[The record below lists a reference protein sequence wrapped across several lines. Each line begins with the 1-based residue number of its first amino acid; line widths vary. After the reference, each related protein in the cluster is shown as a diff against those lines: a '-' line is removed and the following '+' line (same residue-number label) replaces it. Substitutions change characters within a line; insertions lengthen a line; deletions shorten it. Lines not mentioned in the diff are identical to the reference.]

1 MATLEKLM
9 KAFESLKSFQQQQQQ
24 TVEGVAGRAGRGH
37 RPMGER
43 GPLLGVTL
51 AWGVE
56 GTEGTGAAGRVVVR
70 GELPAPAERGGPQTG
85 DGEGTPVLK
94 VQIGHDLPRVLPGD
108 RATHAQDFPGQ
119 HPPHQTH
126 RTLELSLPSV
136 GLAVHRQLE
145 GTCGVSLPLP
155 PGTRSVHPPPGDPEC
170 PPASRGPGV
179 PTQGR
184 RRLPCGQLWTP
195 APDST
200 GGSVCSWAAPA
211 PLPPP
216 GPGSWL
222 IPSSET
228 QTQRKKELLNTKKD
242 RVNHCQTI
250 CENIVAQSLRNS
262 PEFQKLLGIAVE
274 LFLLCSDDAESDVRM
289 VADECL
295 NKVIKALMDSNLPRL
310 QLELYKE
317 IKKNGAPRSLRA
329 ALWRFAELAHLVRP
343 QKCRPYLVNL
353 LPCLTRISK
362 RTEESVQESLAAAIP
377 KIMASFG
384 NFANDNE
391 IKVLLKAFIA
401 NLKSSS
407 PTIRRTA
414 ASSAVSVCQHS
425 RRTQHF
431 YSWLLS
437 VLLGLLVPVG
447 GEPPT
452 LLILGVLLALR
463 YLVPLLQQQV
473 KDTSLKGSFG
483 VTRKETEVS
492 PSTEQLVQ
500 VYELIL
506 HYTQHPDHNVVT
518 GALELLQQIFRTPPP
533 ELLQV
538 LTTVGGG
545 RRLGA
550 ARDEPGCRSRSGS
563 IVELIAGGGSSCSPV
578 LSRKQKGK
586 VLLGEEEALEDD
598 SESRSDVSSSAFA
611 ASVKGEVAGEL
622 AASSG
627 VSTPGSTSSAAD
639 SVGHDIITEQPR
651 SQHTLQS
658 DPVDLAS
665 CDLASAATDGDEED
679 ILSHSSSQIS
689 AVPSDPA
696 MDLNDGTQASSPI
709 SDSSQTTTE
718 GPDSAV
724 TPSDSSEIVLDSADS
739 QYSGMQMEHLQD
751 EEEDA
756 AGVLT
761 DEASVALPHAH
772 ALRNAGHSRQSSDSS
787 VERLLPKEEAAE
799 LGDPESKPCRIKG
812 DIGQF
817 TDDDAAPL
825 VHCVRLLAASFLL
838 TGEKNAL
845 VPDRDARVSVKAL
858 AVSCVGAAV
867 ALHPES
873 FFSKLYKSPLDP
885 VEYPEEQY
893 VSDILNYIDHGDPQI
908 RGATAILC
916 GTLVHSILTRS
927 RFHVSDW
934 LGAMRGLT
942 GNTFSLVDCVPLL
955 QKTLKD
961 ESSVTCKLA
970 CTAVRLC
977 VMSLCSSSYSELG
990 LQLIIDALP
999 LRSSSYWLV
1008 RTELL
1013 ETLAEIDFRLVS
1025 FLESRAE
1032 KLHRGAH
1039 HYTGLL
1045 KLQERVLN
1053 NVVISLLGDED
1064 SRVRHVAA
1072 ASLLRLVPKLFYKCD
1087 QGQADPVVAVARD
1100 QSSVYLKLL
1109 MHEMQ
1114 PPSHFSVSTM
1124 TRIYRGYSLL
1134 PSITDV
1140 TLENNLSRVIAAV
1153 SHQLVRSTTRALT
1166 FGCCEALCLL
1176 STAFPVCV
1184 WSLGWHCGVPP
1195 LGGADESR
1203 KSCTVGMV
1211 TVILTLL
1218 SSAWFPLDLSA
1229 HQDALTLAGNLL
1241 AASAPRSLRSS
1252 WSTEEE
1258 ASTAATRQEEAWP
1271 ALGDRSLVPMVE
1283 QLFSHLLKVINICAH
1298 VLDDVAPGPAVK
1310 AALPSLT
1317 NPPSLSPIRRKGKEK
1332 EAGEQVAVPLS
1343 PKKGPEAGPASR
1355 QPDTPGPAT
1364 TSKSSTL
1371 GGFYHLP
1378 SYLKL
1383 YEVLKATHTNY
1394 KVTLDLQ
1401 SSTEKF
1407 GSFLRSALDVLS
1419 QILELATLQDIGK
1432 CVEEILGY
1440 LKSCFSREPMMATVC
1455 VQQLLKTLFGTN
1467 LASQFDG
1474 LSSNPSKSQGR
1485 AQRLGSSS
1493 IRPGL
1498 YHYCFMA
1505 PYTHFTQAL
1514 ADASLRNM
1522 VQAEQDHDTSGWFD
1536 VLQKVSSQLKTNLT
1550 GVTKNRADKNAIH
1563 NHIRLFEPLVI
1574 KALKQYTTTTS
1585 VQLQRQVLD
1594 LLAQLV
1600 QLRVNYCLLD
1610 SDQVFIGFVLKQFEY
1625 IEVGQFRES
1634 EAIIP
1639 NVFFFLVLLSY
1650 ERYHSKQIIGIPKII
1665 QLCDG
1670 IMASGRKAVTHAIPA
1685 LQPIV
1690 HDLFVL
1696 RGANKADAGKELET
1710 QKEVVVSML
1719 LRLIQHH
1726 QVLEMFILVLQQCHK
1741 ENEDKWKRL
1750 SRQVADVILPMLAK
1764 QQMHIDSHEALGVLN
1779 TLFEILAPSSLRPV
1793 DMLLR
1798 SMFVTPSTM
1807 ASVSTVQLWISGI
1820 LAILRVLISQSTED
1834 IVLSRI
1840 QELSFSAH
1848 LLSCPVIN
1856 RLREGSSSPAP
1867 EGHSEGRHGKS
1878 LPEET
1883 FSRFLL
1889 QLVGILLDDIVT
1901 KQLRVDVSEQQ
1912 HTFYCQELGTLLMC
1926 LVHIFKS
1933 GMFRRMT
1940 AAATRLFTSEAS
1952 DGSFYTLEGL
1962 NAHVRAMV
1970 PTHPALVLLW
1980 CQLLLLVN
1988 YTDYRWWAEV
1998 QQTPKRHS
2006 LSSTKLLSPQA
2017 LGEADSDWAS
2027 RLGMCNREI
2036 VRRGAL
2042 ILFCDYVCQ
2051 NLHDSEHLTWLTVNH
2066 IQDLISLSH
2075 EPPVQDFI
2083 SAVHRNSAASGL
2095 FIQAIQSRCD
2105 NLSTPTML
2113 RKTLQCLE
2121 GIHLSQSGAVLTLYV
2136 DRLLH
2141 TPFRVL
2147 ARRVDTLACR
2157 RVEMLLA
2164 ANTQSSVSQLPL
2176 EELNRIQE
2184 YLQSSGLA
2192 QRHQRL
2198 YSLLDRFRLSTVP
2211 ESQSPAPPV
2220 TSHPLDGDGHM
2231 ALEAVNPDKD
2241 WYIRLVRSQ
2250 CWTRSDSALLEG
2262 AELVHRIPAGELEAF
2277 MMNPE
2282 FNISL
2287 LAPCLSLGVRE
2298 LSGGQGSPLFET
2310 ARLVTLHRMSSV
2322 VQQLPATHQPYQ
2334 PSFPPES
2341 SAYWSKLSDLFGD
2354 ATVYQ
2359 SLTTLARALAQYLV
2373 VLSRVPSHLH
2383 LPPEKEEDVVKFV
2396 VMTLEALSWH
2406 LIHRQMPLSLD
2417 LQAALDC
2424 CCVALQLPGLWLV
2437 LSSLEFVT
2445 HACSLIHCVR
2455 FALEAIAVQPGDQ
2468 LLSPERRMNPAA
2480 ALREDR
2486 ADADSAPPQYVTTA
2500 CELVAEMVEALQSV
2514 LAPGH
2519 RRNSNVPAFLTSVLK
2534 NIVVSLAR
2542 LPLVNSYTRVPPL
2555 VWKLGWSPKPGGDFG
2570 TALPEIPVEFLQE
2583 KEVFK
2588 EFIYRINTLGWTS
2601 RTQFEETWATLLGVL
2616 VTQPLSMEQEE
2627 SQPEEDTERTQIHV
2641 LAVQAITSL
2650 VLSAMA
2656 VPVAGN
2662 PAVSCLEQQPRN
2674 KPLKALDTRFGRKL
2688 SVIRGIVEQEVQAM
2702 VSKRDNI
2709 ATHHSYQAWDPV
2721 PSLAPATTGA
2731 LISHDKLLLQINPER
2746 ELGNMS
2752 YKLGQVS
2759 IHSVWLGNSITPLRE
2774 EEWDEEEEEE
2784 ADVPLPSSPPTSP
2797 VNSRKHRAGVDIHS
2811 CSQFLLEL
2819 YSRWLL
2825 PSGSARKTPVILI
2838 SEVVR
2843 SLLVVSDLFT
2853 ERNQFEMMYSTLM
2866 ELRRVHPSED
2876 EILVQYLVPATC
2888 KAAAVLGMDKAVA
2901 EPVSRLLESA
2911 LRSSHLP
2918 SRLGALH
2925 GVLYV
2930 LECDLLDDTAKQLIP
2945 VVSDYLLS
2953 NLKGI
2958 AHCVNVHSQQHVL
2971 LMCAT
2976 AFYLIENYPLDV
2988 GPEFSASIIQ
2998 MCGVMLSGSEE
3009 ATPSAVFH
3017 CVLRGLERLL
3027 LSEQLSRLDAESLVK
3042 LSVDRVNVHSPHR
3055 AMAAL
3060 GLMLTCMYT
3069 GKEKVSPGRT
3079 ADPNSSAPD
3088 SESVIVAMERVSVL
3102 FDRIRK
3108 GFPCEARVVARI
3120 LPQFLDDFFPP
3131 QDVMNKVIGEFL
3143 SNQQPYP
3150 QFMATVVYKV
3160 FQTLHST
3167 GQSSMVRDWVML
3179 SLSNF
3184 TQRTPVAM
3192 AMWSLSCFF
3201 VSASTSPWVSAVL
3214 PHVIS
3219 RMGKLEP
3226 VDVNLFCLVAT
3237 DFYRHQIEEELDRR
3251 AFQSVFE
3258 VVAAPGSPYHR
3269 LLACLRGAHQGTTG

>member
-24 TVEGVAGRAGRGH
+24 
-37 RPMGER
+37 
-43 GPLLGVTL
+43 
-51 AWGVE
+51 
-56 GTEGTGAAGRVVVR
+56 
-70 GELPAPAERGGPQTG
+70 
-85 DGEGTPVLK
+85 
-94 VQIGHDLPRVLPGD
+94 
-108 RATHAQDFPGQ
+108 
-119 HPPHQTH
+119 
-126 RTLELSLPSV
+126 
-136 GLAVHRQLE
+136 
-145 GTCGVSLPLP
+145 
-155 PGTRSVHPPPGDPEC
+155 PPPPQ
-170 PPASRGPGV
+170 PPQPPQAQP
-179 PTQGR
+179 P
-184 RRLPCGQLWTP
+184 PP
-195 APDST
+195 P
-200 GGSVCSWAAPA
+200 P
-211 PLPPP
+211 PPP
-216 GPGSWL
+216 GPSVAEEPL
-222 IPSSET
+222 HRP
-228 QTQRKKELLNTKKD
+228 KKELLNTKKD
-242 RVNHCQTI
+242 RVSHCLTI

-362 RTEESVQESLAAAIP
+362 RPEESVQETLAAAVP

-391 IKVLLKAFIA
+391 IKALLKAFIA
-401 NLKSSS
+401 NLKSGS

-414 ASSAVSVCQHS
+414 AGAAVSVCQHS
-425 RRTQHF
+425 RRAQHF
-431 YSWLLS
+431 YSWLLN
-437 VLLGLLVPVG
+437 VLLGLLLPM
-447 GEPPT
+447 EDEHPT
-452 LLILGVLLALR
+452 LLTLGVLLTLR

-492 PSTEQLVQ
+492 PTTEQLIQ
-500 VYELIL
+500 VYELTL
-506 HYTQHPDHNVVT
+506 HHTQHPDHNVVT
-518 GALELLQQIFRTPPP
+518 GALELLQQIFKTPPP
-533 ELLQV
+533 ELLQA
-538 LTTVGGG
+538 LTTVGGLS
-545 RRLGA
+545 RLTA
-550 ARDEPGCRSRSGS
+550 THDEPGCRSRSGS
-563 IVELIAGGGSSCSPV
+563 IAELLAGGGSSCSPV
-578 LSRKQKGK
+578 LPRKQKGK
-586 VLLGEEEALEDD
+586 VLLGDEEALDDD
-598 SESRSDVSSSAFA
+598 SESRSDISSATFA
-611 ASVKGEVAGEL
+611 ASVKGELTAT
-622 AASSG
+622 SG
-627 VSTPGSTSSAAD
+627 VSTPGSVGSAAD
-639 SVGHDIITEQPR
+639 STGHDIITEQPR
-651 SQHTLQS
+651 PQHTLQP
-658 DPVDLAS
+658 DAAGLAS
-665 CDLASAATDGDEED
+665 CDLLSGATEGDEED

-696 MDLNDGTQASSPI
+696 VDLNDVTQASSPI

-724 TPSDSSEIVLDSADS
+724 TPSDSSEIVLDGADS
-739 QYSGMQMEHLQD
+739 LSSGMQVGQLQD
-751 EEEDA
+751 GEEDD
-756 AGVLT
+756 AG
-761 DEASVALPHAH
+761 ALPDDDTDAFQGPGA
-772 ALRNAGHSRQSSDSS
+772 ALQQVHLLKRMGHGRQASDSS
-787 VERLLPKEEAAE
+787 TDTFPREEPTE
-799 LGDPESKPCRIKG
+799 PGDQESKPCRVKG
-812 DIGQF
+812 DIGQA

-825 VHCVRLLAASFLL
+825 VHCVRLLSASFLL
-838 TGEKNAL
+838 TGERHAL
-845 VPDRDARVSVKAL
+845 VPDRDVRVSVKAL
-858 AVSCVGAAV
+858 AVGCVGAAV

-873 FFSKLYKSPLDP
+873 FFSKLYKVPLDP
-885 VEYPEEQY
+885 TDGSEEQY
-893 VSDILNYIDHGDPQI
+893 VSDILNYIDHGDPQV

-916 GTLVHSILTRS
+916 GTLIYSILSRA
-927 RFHVSDW
+927 RFHVDDW
-934 LGAMRGLT
+934 LDALRSLT
-942 GNTFSLVDCVPLL
+942 GNTFSLVDCIPLL

-970 CTAVRLC
+970 CAAVRLC
-977 VMSLCSSSYSELG
+977 VMSLCSSSYSEAG
-990 LQLIIDALP
+990 LQLLIDVLA
-999 LRSSSYWLV
+999 LRSSAYWLV

-1013 ETLAEIDFRLVS
+1013 DTLAEIDFRLVS
-1025 FLESRAE
+1025 FLEDKAGH
-1032 KLHRGAH
+1032 LHRGAH

-1045 KLQERVLN
+1045 QLQERVLR
-1053 NVVISLLGDED
+1053 NVVICLLGDED
-1064 SRVRHVAA
+1064 PRVRHVAA
-1072 ASLLRLVPKLFYKCD
+1072 SSLVRLVPKLFFRCG
-1087 QGQADPVVAVARD
+1087 QGQADPVVAVAQD

-1109 MHEMQ
+1109 MHETQ
-1114 PPSHFSVSTM
+1114 PPSHLSVSTI
-1124 TRIYRGYSLL
+1124 TRIYRGYNLL

-1153 SHQLVRSTTRALT
+1153 SHELTTSTTRALT

-1176 STAFPVCV
+1176 STTFPVCV

-1195 LGGADESR
+1195 LSAADESR
-1203 KSCTVGMV
+1203 KSCTVGMA
-1211 TVILTLL
+1211 TTILALL
-1218 SSAWFPLDLSA
+1218 SSAWFPLDLPA

-1241 AASAPRSLRSS
+1241 AASAPKSLRSS
-1252 WSTEEE
+1252 WAPEDE
-1258 ASTAATRQEEAWP
+1258 ADPTTTKQEEAWP
-1271 ALGDRSLVPMVE
+1271 ALGDRTLVPMVE

-1298 VLDDVAPGPAVK
+1298 VLDDVAPGPAAK

-1332 EAGEQVAVPLS
+1332 ETGEQASVPLS
-1343 PKKGPEAGPASR
+1343 PKKGAEAAPASR
-1355 QPDTPGPAT
+1355 QSDASGPVT
-1364 TSKSSTL
+1364 TSKSSSL
-1371 GGFYHLP
+1371 GSFYHLP

-1383 YEVLKATHTNY
+1383 HDVLKATHANY

-1401 SSTEKF
+1401 NSTEKF
-1407 GSFLRSALDVLS
+1407 GGFLRSALDVLS

-1440 LKSCFSREPMMATVC
+1440 LRSCFSREPMMATVC

-1474 LSSNPSKSQGR
+1474 LSSKPSRSQGR
-1485 AQRLGSSS
+1485 AQRLGSCSM
-1493 IRPGL
+1493 RPGL

-1522 VQAEQDHDTSGWFD
+1522 VQAGPEHDTSGWFD
-1536 VLQKVSSQLKTNLT
+1536 VLQKVSSQLKTSLS
-1550 GVTKNRADKNAIH
+1550 GVTKNRADKNTIH

-1585 VQLQRQVLD
+1585 VQLQKQVLD

-1625 IEVGQFRES
+1625 IEVGQFRDS

-1639 NVFFFLVLLSY
+1639 NIFFFLVLLSY

-1696 RGANKADAGKELET
+1696 RGTNKADAGKELDT

-1741 ENEDKWKRL
+1741 ENEDRWKRL
-1750 SRQVADVILPMLAK
+1750 SRQVADIILPMLAK
-1764 QQMHIDSHEALGVLN
+1764 QQMHIDSHDALGVLN
-1779 TLFEILAPSSLRPV
+1779 TLFETLAPSSLRPV

-1798 SMFVTPSTM
+1798 SMLVTPGTL
-1807 ASVSTVQLWISGI
+1807 ASVSTVQLWVSGV

-1834 IVLSRI
+1834 IVLSRV
-1840 QELSFSAH
+1840 QELSFSPH
-1848 LLSCPVIN
+1848 LLSCPVIL
-1856 RLREGSSSPAP
+1856 RLREGGGHPTL
-1867 EGHSEGRHGKS
+1867 EEHSEGRHAKH

-1889 QLVGILLDDIVT
+1889 QLVGILLEDIVT
-1901 KQLRVDVSEQQ
+1901 KQLKVDMTEQQ

-1926 LVHIFKS
+1926 LIHIFKS
-1933 GMFRRMT
+1933 GTFRRIT
-1940 AAATRLFTSEAS
+1940 AAATRLFTSDS
-1952 DGSFYTLEGL
+1952 LDGSFYALEGL
-1962 NAHVRAMV
+1962 NARVRAMV
-1970 PTHPALVLLW
+1970 PTHPSLVLLW

-2006 LSSTKLLSPQA
+2006 LSSTKLLSPQT
-2017 LGEADSDWAS
+2017 LGGAQDSDLGS
-2027 RLGMCNREI
+2027 KLGMCNREI

-2051 NLHDSEHLTWLTVNH
+2051 NLHDSEHLTWLIVNH

-2095 FIQAIQSRCD
+2095 FIQAIQSRCED
-2105 NLSTPTML
+2105 LSTPSTL
-2113 RKTLQCLE
+2113 RRTLQCLE

-2136 DRLLH
+2136 DRLLS
-2141 TPFRVL
+2141 TPLRVL

-2164 ANTQSSVSQLPL
+2164 ANAQSSVSQLPL

-2198 YSLLDRFRLSTVP
+2198 YSLLDRFRVSTVP
-2211 ESQSPAPPV
+2211 ESPSPAPPV
-2220 TSHPLDGDGHM
+2220 TSHPLDGDGQVS
-2231 ALEAVNPDKD
+2231 LETLSPDKD
-2241 WYIRLVRSQ
+2241 WYIRLVESQ

-2262 AELVHRIPAGELEAF
+2262 AELVHRIPAGELAAF
-2277 MMNPE
+2277 MMHPE
-2282 FNISL
+2282 FNLSL
-2287 LAPCLSLGVRE
+2287 LAPCLSLGMSE
-2298 LSGGQGSPLFET
+2298 LALGQTSPLFET
-2310 ARLVTLHRMSSV
+2310 ARFVTLDRIAGL
-2322 VQQLPATHQPYQ
+2322 VQQLPATHQVFQ
-2334 PSFPPES
+2334 PFLPAEP
-2341 SAYWSKLSDLFGD
+2341 SAYWSKLDGLFGD
-2354 ATVYQ
+2354 AALYR

-2373 VLSRVPSHLH
+2373 LISRVPGHLH
-2383 LPPEKEEDVVKFV
+2383 LPPEKERDTVKFV

-2406 LIHRQMPLSLD
+2406 LIHERMPLSLD
-2417 LQAALDC
+2417 LQAGLDC
-2424 CCVALQLPGLWLV
+2424 CCRALQLPGLWLL
-2437 LSSLEFVT
+2437 LSSAEFVT

-2455 FALEAIAVQPGDQ
+2455 FLLEAILVQPGDQ
-2468 LLSPERRMNPAA
+2468 LLSPERRVTAPKPAS
-2480 ALREDR
+2480 EDR
-2486 ADADSAPPQYVTTA
+2486 VDAHPPRPQYVTVA
-2500 CELVAEMVEALQSV
+2500 CEMVADMVEALQSV
-2514 LAPGH
+2514 LALGH
-2519 RRNSNVPAFLTSVLK
+2519 TRSSSTPAFLTPVLR

-2555 VWKLGWSPKPGGDFG
+2555 VWKLGWSPTPGGEFG
-2570 TALPEIPVEFLQE
+2570 TVLPEIPVEFLQE
-2583 KEVFK
+2583 KEVLK

-2601 RTQFEETWATLLGVL
+2601 RTQFEETWAALLGVL
-2616 VTQPLSMEQEE
+2616 VTQPLSTEQEE
-2627 SQPEEDTERTQIHV
+2627 RPPEEDTERTQINV

-2650 VLSAMA
+2650 VLSAMS

-2674 KPLKALDTRFGRKL
+2674 KPLKALDTRLGRKL

-2702 VSKRDNI
+2702 VSKRENI
-2709 ATHHSYQAWDPV
+2709 ATHHPYQAWDPV
-2721 PSLAPATTGA
+2721 PSLSPATTGA
-2731 LISHDKLLLQINPER
+2731 LLGHDRLLLQINPER

-2774 EEWDEEEEEE
+2774 EEWDGDEDEETDE
-2784 ADVPLPSSPPTSP
+2784 PTPSSPPTSP
-2797 VNSRKHRAGVDIHS
+2797 INSRKHRAGVDIHS

-2819 YSRWLL
+2819 YSRWVL
-2825 PSGSARKTPVILI
+2825 PSNSARRTPVILI

-2853 ERNQFEMMYSTLM
+2853 ERSQFEMMFTTLM
-2866 ELRRVHPSED
+2866 GLHRVHPSED
-2876 EILVQYLVPATC
+2876 EILLQYLVPAAC

-2918 SRLGALH
+2918 GRIGALH

-2945 VVSDYLLS
+2945 TVCEHLLS
-2953 NLKGI
+2953 NLKGL
-2958 AHCVNVHSQQHVL
+2958 AHCVSVHSQQHVL
-2971 LMCAT
+2971 VMCAT
-2976 AFYLIENYPLDV
+2976 AFYLMENYPLDV

-3042 LSVDRVNVHSPHR
+3042 LSVDRANMHSPHR
-3055 AMAAL
+3055 ALAAL

-3069 GKEKVSPGRT
+3069 GKEKASPGRS
-3079 ADPNSSAPD
+3079 ADPSPAAPD

-3120 LPQFLDDFFPP
+3120 LPQFLDDFFHP

-3192 AMWSLSCFF
+3192 AVWSLSCFF

-3214 PHVIS
+3214 PHVVS
-3219 RMGKLEP
+3219 RMGRLEF
-3226 VDVNLFCLVAT
+3226 VDVGLFCLVAT

-3258 VVAAPGSPYHR
+3258 VVATPGSPYHR
-3269 LLACLRGAHQGTTG
+3269 LLTCLHSVHQGTTG

>member
-1 MATLEKLM
+1 M
-9 KAFESLKSFQQQQQQ
+9 
-24 TVEGVAGRAGRGH
+24 
-37 RPMGER
+37 
-43 GPLLGVTL
+43 
-51 AWGVE
+51 
-56 GTEGTGAAGRVVVR
+56 
-70 GELPAPAERGGPQTG
+70 
-85 DGEGTPVLK
+85 
-94 VQIGHDLPRVLPGD
+94 
-108 RATHAQDFPGQ
+108 
-119 HPPHQTH
+119 
-126 RTLELSLPSV
+126 
-136 GLAVHRQLE
+136 
-145 GTCGVSLPLP
+145 
-155 PGTRSVHPPPGDPEC
+155 
-170 PPASRGPGV
+170 
-179 PTQGR
+179 
-184 RRLPCGQLWTP
+184 
-195 APDST
+195 
-200 GGSVCSWAAPA
+200 
-211 PLPPP
+211 
-216 GPGSWL
+216 
-222 IPSSET
+222 
-228 QTQRKKELLNTKKD
+228 
-242 RVNHCQTI
+242 
-250 CENIVAQSLRNS
+250 
-262 PEFQKLLGIAVE
+262 E

-353 LPCLTRISK
+353 LPCLTRTSK
-362 RTEESVQESLAAAIP
+362 RPEESVQETLAAAVP

-407 PTIRRTA
+407 PTVRRTA
-414 ASSAVSVCQHS
+414 AGSAVSICQHS
-425 RRTQHF
+425 RRTQYF
-431 YSWLLS
+431 YNWLLN
-437 VLLGLLVPVG
+437 VLLGLLVPM
-447 GEPPT
+447 EEEHPT
-452 LLILGVLLALR
+452 LLILGVLLTLR
-463 YLVPLLQQQV
+463 CLVPLLQQQV

-483 VTRKETEVS
+483 VTRKEMEVS
-492 PSTEQLVQ
+492 PSAEQLVQ
-500 VYELIL
+500 VYELTL
-506 HYTQHPDHNVVT
+506 HHTQHQDHNVVT
-518 GALELLQQIFRTPPP
+518 GALELLQQLFRTPPP
-533 ELLQV
+533 ELLQA
-538 LTTVGGG
+538 LTTPGGLGQLTLVREEAGG
-545 RRLGA
+545 RG
-550 ARDEPGCRSRSGS
+550 RSGS
-563 IVELIAGGGSSCSPV
+563 IVELLAGGGSSCSPV

-611 ASVKGEVAGEL
+611 ASVKSEIGGEL
-622 AASSG
+622 AASSSG
-627 VSTPGSTSSAAD
+627 VSTPG

-651 SQHTLQS
+651 SQHTLQADS
-658 DPVDLAS
+658 VDLS
-665 CDLASAATDGDEED
+665 GCDLTSAATDGDEED
-679 ILSHSSSQIS
+679 ILSHSSSQFS

-724 TPSDSSEIVLDSADS
+724 TPSDSSEIVLDGADS
-739 QYSGMQMEHLQD
+739 QYLGVQIGQPQEED
-751 EEEDA
+751 EEEA
-756 AGVLT
+756 AGVLSGEVS
-761 DEASVALPHAH
+761 DVFRNSSLALQQAH
-772 ALRNAGHSRQSSDSS
+772 LLERMGHSRQPSDSS
-787 VERLLPKEEAAE
+787 VDKFVSKDEVAEA
-799 LGDPESKPCRIKG
+799 GDPESKPCRIKG
-812 DIGQF
+812 DIGQPN
-817 TDDDAAPL
+817 DDDSAPL
-825 VHCVRLLAASFLL
+825 VHCVRLLSASFLL
-838 TGEKNAL
+838 TGEKKAL
-845 VPDRDARVSVKAL
+845 VPDRDVRVSVKAL
-858 AVSCVGAAV
+858 ALSCIGAAV

-873 FFSKLYKSPLDP
+873 FFSKLYKVPLSTM
-885 VEYPEEQY
+885 ESTEEQY
-893 VSDILNYIDHGDPQI
+893 VSDILNYIDHGDPQV

-916 GTLVHSILTRS
+916 GTLVYSILSRS
-927 RFHVSDW
+927 RLRVGDW
-934 LGAMRGLT
+934 LGTIRALT
-942 GNTFSLVDCVPLL
+942 GNTFSLVDCIPLL

-970 CTAVRLC
+970 CTAVRHC
-977 VMSLCSSSYSELG
+977 VLSLCSSSYSDLG
-990 LQLIIDALP
+990 LQLLIDMLP
-999 LRSSSYWLV
+999 LKNSSYWLV

-1025 FLESRAE
+1025 FLEAKAE
-1032 KLHRGAH
+1032 SLHRGAH
-1039 HYTGLL
+1039 HYTGFL

-1053 NVVISLLGDED
+1053 NVVIYLLGDED
-1064 SRVRHVAA
+1064 PRVRHVAA
-1072 ASLLRLVPKLFYKCD
+1072 TTLTRLVPKLFYKCD
-1087 QGQADPVVAVARD
+1087 QGQSDPVVAVARD

-1109 MHEMQ
+1109 MHETQ
-1114 PPSHFSVSTM
+1114 PPSHFSVSTI

-1134 PSITDV
+1134 PSVTDV
-1140 TLENNLSRVIAAV
+1140 TMENNLSRVVAAV
-1153 SHQLVRSTTRALT
+1153 SHELITSTTRALT
-1166 FGCCEALCLL
+1166 FGCCEALCVL
-1176 STAFPVCV
+1176 SAAFPVCT

-1195 LGGADESR
+1195 LSASDESR
-1203 KSCTVGMV
+1203 KSCTVGMASM
-1211 TVILTLL
+1211 ILTLL

-1229 HQDALTLAGNLL
+1229 HQDALILAGNLL
-1241 AASAPRSLRSS
+1241 AASAPKSLRSS
-1252 WSTEEE
+1252 WASEEE
-1258 ASTAATRQEEAWP
+1258 GNSAATRQEEIWP
-1271 ALGDRSLVPMVE
+1271 ALGDRTLVPMVE

-1298 VLDDVAPGPAVK
+1298 VLDDVTPGPAIK

-1332 EAGEQVAVPLS
+1332 EPGEQTSTPMS
-1343 PKKGPEAGPASR
+1343 PKKGGEASTASR
-1355 QPDTPGPAT
+1355 QSDTSGPVTA
-1364 TSKSSTL
+1364 SKSSSL
-1371 GGFYHLP
+1371 GSFYHLP
-1378 SYLKL
+1378 SYLRL
-1383 YEVLKATHTNY
+1383 HDVLKATHANY

-1401 SSTEKF
+1401 NSTEKF
-1407 GSFLRSALDVLS
+1407 GGFLRSALDVLS

-1432 CVEEILGY
+1432 CVEEVLGY

-1474 LSSNPSKSQGR
+1474 LSSNPSKSQCR

-1493 IRPGL
+1493 VRPGL

-1522 VQAEQDHDTSGWFD
+1522 VQAEQEHDASGWFD
-1536 VLQKVSSQLKTNLT
+1536 VLQKVSAQLKTNLT
-1550 GVTKNRADKNAIH
+1550 SVTKNRADKNAIH

-1585 VQLQRQVLD
+1585 VQLQKQVLD

-1639 NVFFFLVLLSY
+1639 NIFFFLVLLSY

-1696 RGANKADAGKELET
+1696 RGTNKADAGKELET

-1719 LRLIQHH
+1719 LRLIQYH

-1750 SRQVADVILPMLAK
+1750 SRQVADIILPMLAK

-1798 SMFVTPSTM
+1798 SMFITPSTM

-1840 QELSFSAH
+1840 QELSFSPY
-1848 LLSCPVIN
+1848 LISCPVIN
-1856 RLREGSSSPAP
+1856 RLRDGDSNPTLGER
-1867 EGHSEGRHGKS
+1867 SEGKQVKN
-1878 LPEET
+1878 LPEDT

-1889 QLVGILLDDIVT
+1889 QLVGILLEDIVT
-1901 KQLRVDVSEQQ
+1901 KQLKVDMSEQQ

-1926 LVHIFKS
+1926 LIHIFKS
-1933 GMFRRMT
+1933 GMFRRIT
-1940 AAATRLFTSEAS
+1940 AAATRLFTSDGCE
-1952 DGSFYTLEGL
+1952 GSFYTLDSL
-1962 NAHVRAMV
+1962 NARVRAMV

-1980 CQLLLLVN
+1980 CQILLLIN
-1988 YTDYRWWAEV
+1988 HTDHRWWAEV

-2006 LSSTKLLSPQA
+2006 LSCTKSLNPQISA
-2017 LGEADSDWAS
+2017 EEDSGSAAQ
-2027 RLGMCNREI
+2027 LGMCNREI

-2051 NLHDSEHLTWLTVNH
+2051 NLHDSEHLTWLIVNH

-2083 SAVHRNSAASGL
+2083 SAIHRNSAASGL
-2095 FIQAIQSRCD
+2095 FIQAIQSRCE
-2105 NLSTPTML
+2105 NLSTPTTL
-2113 RKTLQCLE
+2113 KKTLQCLE

-2136 DRLLH
+2136 DRLLG
-2141 TPFRVL
+2141 TPFRAL
-2147 ARRVDTLACR
+2147 ARMVDTLACR

-2164 ANTQSSVSQLPL
+2164 ANLQSSMAQLPE

-2184 YLQSSGLA
+2184 HLQNTGLA
-2192 QRHQRL
+2192 QRYQRL
-2198 YSLLDRFRLSTVP
+2198 YSLLDRFRLSTVQD
-2211 ESQSPAPPV
+2211 SLSPLPPV
-2220 TSHPLDGDGHM
+2220 TSHPLDGDGHTS
-2231 ALEAVNPDKD
+2231 LETVNPDKD
-2241 WYIRLVRSQ
+2241 WYLQLVRSQ

-2262 AELVHRIPAGELEAF
+2262 AELVNRIPAEDMNDF
-2277 MMNPE
+2277 MMSSE
-2282 FNISL
+2282 FNLSL
-2287 LAPCLSLGVRE
+2287 LAPCLSLGMSE
-2298 LSGGQGSPLFET
+2298 IANGQKSPLFEA
-2310 ARLVTLHRMSSV
+2310 ARRVTLDRVTNV
-2322 VQQLPATHQPYQ
+2322 VQQLPAVHQVFQ
-2334 PSFPPES
+2334 PFLPTEPT
-2341 SAYWSKLSDLFGD
+2341 AYWSKLNDLFGD
-2354 ATVYQ
+2354 TTSYQ

-2373 VLSRVPSHLH
+2373 VLSKVPAPLH
-2383 LPPEKEEDVVKFV
+2383 LPPEKEGHTVKFV

-2406 LIHRQMPLSLD
+2406 LIHEQIPLSLD
-2417 LQAALDC
+2417 LQAGLDC
-2424 CCVALQLPGLWLV
+2424 CCLALQVPGLWGV
-2437 LSSLEFVT
+2437 LSSPEYVT
-2445 HACSLIHCVR
+2445 HTCSLIHCVR
-2455 FALEAIAVQPGDQ
+2455 FILEAIAVQPGDQ
-2468 LLSPERRMNPAA
+2468 LLGPESRSHTP
-2480 ALREDR
+2480 R
-2486 ADADSAPPQYVTTA
+2486 AVRKEEVDSDIQNLSHITSA
-2500 CELVAEMVEALQSV
+2500 CEMVADMVESLQSV
-2514 LAPGH
+2514 LALGH
-2519 RRNSNVPAFLTSVLK
+2519 KRNSTLPSFLTAVLK

-2570 TALPEIPVEFLQE
+2570 TVFPEIPVEFLQE
-2583 KEVFK
+2583 KEVLK

-2616 VTQPLSMEQEE
+2616 VTQPLVMEQEE
-2627 SQPEEDTERTQIHV
+2627 SPPEEDTERTQIHV

-2688 SVIRGIVEQEVQAM
+2688 SMIRGIVEQEIQEM
-2702 VSKRDNI
+2702 VSQRENT
-2709 ATHHSYQAWDPV
+2709 ATHHSHQAWDPV
-2721 PSLAPATTGA
+2721 PSLLPATTGA
-2731 LISHDKLLLQINPER
+2731 LISHDKLLLQINSER
-2746 ELGNMS
+2746 EPGNMS

-2759 IHSVWLGNSITPLRE
+2759 IHSVWLGNNITPLRE

-2784 ADVPLPSSPPTSP
+2784 ADAPAPTSPPVSP

-2819 YSRWLL
+2819 YSRWIL
-2825 PSGSARKTPVILI
+2825 PSSAARRTPVILI

-2853 ERNQFEMMYSTLM
+2853 ERTQFEMMYLTLT

-2876 EILVQYLVPATC
+2876 EILIQYLVPATC
-2888 KAAAVLGMDKAVA
+2888 KAAAVLGMDKTVA
-2901 EPVSRLLESA
+2901 EPVSRLLEST
-2911 LRSSHLP
+2911 LRSTHLP
-2918 SRLGALH
+2918 SQIGALH
-2925 GVLYV
+2925 GILYV
-2930 LECDLLDDTAKQLIP
+2930 LECDLLDDTVKQLIP
-2945 VVSDYLLS
+2945 VISDYLLS

-2958 AHCVNVHSQQHVL
+2958 AHCVNIHSQQHVL
-2971 LMCAT
+2971 VMCAT
-2976 AFYLIENYPLDV
+2976 AFYLMENYPLDV
-2988 GPEFSASIIQ
+2988 GPEFSASVIQ

-3009 ATPSAVFH
+3009 STPSIIYH
-3017 CVLRGLERLL
+3017 CALRGLERLL
-3027 LSEQLSRLDAESLVK
+3027 LSEQLSRLDTESLVK
-3042 LSVDRVNVHSPHR
+3042 LSVDRVNVQSPHR

-3069 GKEKVSPGRT
+3069 GKEKASPGR
-3079 ADPNSSAPD
+3079 ASDPSPATPD

-3160 FQTLHST
+3160 FQTLHSA

-3192 AMWSLSCFF
+3192 AMWSLSCFL
-3201 VSASTSPWVSAVL
+3201 VSASTSPWVSAIL

-3219 RMGKLEP
+3219 RMGKLEQ

-3237 DFYRHQIEEELDRR
+3237 DFYRHQIEEEFDRR

-3269 LLACLRGAHQGTTG
+3269 LLACLQNVHKVTAC

>member
-24 TVEGVAGRAGRGH
+24 
-37 RPMGER
+37 
-43 GPLLGVTL
+43 
-51 AWGVE
+51 
-56 GTEGTGAAGRVVVR
+56 
-70 GELPAPAERGGPQTG
+70 Q
-85 DGEGTPVLK
+85 
-94 VQIGHDLPRVLPGD
+94 Q
-108 RATHAQDFPGQ
+108 Q
-119 HPPHQTH
+119 
-126 RTLELSLPSV
+126 
-136 GLAVHRQLE
+136 
-145 GTCGVSLPLP
+145 
-155 PGTRSVHPPPGDPEC
+155 PPP
-170 PPASRGPGV
+170 PPPLQQPPQAQP
-179 PTQGR
+179 P
-184 RRLPCGQLWTP
+184 PP
-195 APDST
+195 P
-200 GGSVCSWAAPA
+200 P

-216 GPGSWL
+216 PPGPTVAEESL
-222 IPSSET
+222 P
-228 QTQRKKELLNTKKD
+228 RPKKELSATKKD
-242 RVNHCQTI
+242 RVNHCLTI

-262 PEFQKLLGIAVE
+262 PEFQKLLGIAME

-362 RTEESVQESLAAAIP
+362 RPEESVQETLAAAIP

-391 IKVLLKAFIA
+391 IKVLLKAFVA

-407 PTIRRTA
+407 PTVRRTA
-414 ASSAVSVCQHS
+414 AGSAVSICQHS
-425 RRTQHF
+425 RRTQYF
-431 YSWLLS
+431 YSWLLN
-437 VLLGLLVPVG
+437 VLLGLLVPVEEG
-447 GEPPT
+447 HPT
-452 LLILGVLLALR
+452 LLILGVLLTLR

-483 VTRKETEVS
+483 VTRKEMEIC
-492 PSTEQLVQ
+492 PSAEQLVQ
-500 VYELIL
+500 VYELTL
-506 HYTQHPDHNVVT
+506 HHTQHQDHNVVT
-518 GALELLQQIFRTPPP
+518 GALELLQQLFRTPPP
-533 ELLQV
+533 ELLQA
-538 LTTVGGG
+538 LTTPGGLGQLAAAQEEARG
-545 RRLGA
+545 R
-550 ARDEPGCRSRSGS
+550 DRSGS
-563 IVELIAGGGSSCSPV
+563 IVELLAGGGSSCSPI

-586 VLLGEEEALEDD
+586 ILLGEEEALEDD

-611 ASVKGEVAGEL
+611 ASVKGEVGGEL

-627 VSTPGSTSSAAD
+627 VSTPGSA
-639 SVGHDIITEQPR
+639 GQDIITEQPR
-651 SQHTLQS
+651 SQHTLQADS
-658 DPVDLAS
+658 VDLS
-665 CDLASAATDGDEED
+665 GCDLTSAATDGDEED

-696 MDLNDGTQASSPI
+696 LDLNDGTQASSPI

-724 TPSDSSEIVLDSADS
+724 TPSDSAEIVLDGADG
-739 QYSGMQMEHLQD
+739 QYPGMQLGPPQ
-751 EEEDA
+751 EEDEGA
-756 AGVLT
+756 ACILPGGESSAFRNSSL
-761 DEASVALPHAH
+761 ALQKAQ
-772 ALRNAGHSRQSSDSS
+772 LLENMGHSRQLSDSS
-787 VERLLPKEEAAE
+787 VDKFVSRDEVSEPS
-799 LGDPESKPCRIKG
+799 DPENKPCRIKG
-812 DIGQF
+812 DIGHS
-817 TDDDAAPL
+817 TDDDSAPL
-825 VHCVRLLAASFLL
+825 VHCVRLLSASFLL
-838 TGEKNAL
+838 TGEKNVL
-845 VPDRDARVSVKAL
+845 VPDRDVRVSVKAL
-858 AVSCVGAAV
+858 ALSCVGAAV

-873 FFSKLYKSPLDP
+873 FFSKLYKVPLDP
-885 VEYPEEQY
+885 AEYPEEQY
-893 VSDILNYIDHGDPQI
+893 VSDILNYIHHGDPQV

-916 GTLVHSILTRS
+916 GTLTCSILSRS
-927 RFHVSDW
+927 RFHVGDW
-934 LGAMRGLT
+934 LGTVRVLT
-942 GNTFSLVDCVPLL
+942 GNRFSLADCIPLL
-955 QKTLKD
+955 RKTLKD

-970 CTAVRLC
+970 CTAVRHC
-977 VMSLCSSSYSELG
+977 VMSLCSSSYSDLG
-990 LQLIIDALP
+990 LQLLIDVLS
-999 LRSSSYWLV
+999 LRNSSYWLV

-1025 FLESRAE
+1025 FLEAKAE
-1032 KLHRGAH
+1032 SLHRGAH
-1039 HYTGLL
+1039 HHTGLL

-1053 NVVISLLGDED
+1053 NVVIYLLGDED
-1064 SRVRHVAA
+1064 PRVRHVAA
-1072 ASLLRLVPKLFYKCD
+1072 ATLVRLVPKLFYKCD

-1100 QSSVYLKLL
+1100 QSNVYLKLL
-1109 MHEMQ
+1109 MHETQ
-1114 PPSHFSVSTM
+1114 PPSHFSASTI
-1124 TRIYRGYSLL
+1124 TRMYRGYSLL

-1140 TLENNLSRVIAAV
+1140 TMENNLSRVIAAV
-1153 SHQLVRSTTRALT
+1153 SQELITSTTRALT

-1176 STAFPVCV
+1176 SAAFPVCI
-1184 WSLGWHCGVPP
+1184 WSLGWHCGAPP
-1195 LGGADESR
+1195 LSASDDSR
-1203 KSCTVGMV
+1203 KSCTVGMA
-1211 TVILTLL
+1211 TMILTLL

-1229 HQDALTLAGNLL
+1229 HQDALVVAGNLL
-1241 AASAPRSLRSS
+1241 AASAPKSLRSS
-1252 WSTEEE
+1252 WTAEEE
-1258 ASTAATRQEEAWP
+1258 ASPTGTRQEEVWP
-1271 ALGDRSLVPMVE
+1271 ALGDRTLVPMVE
-1283 QLFSHLLKVINICAH
+1283 QLFCHLLKVINICAH
-1298 VLDDVAPGPAVK
+1298 VLDDVTPGPAIK

-1332 EAGEQVAVPLS
+1332 EPGEQASVPLS
-1343 PKKGPEAGPASR
+1343 PKKGNEASAVSR
-1355 QPDTPGPAT
+1355 QSDSSGPVTA
-1364 TSKSSTL
+1364 SKSSSM
-1371 GGFYHLP
+1371 GSFYHLP
-1378 SYLKL
+1378 SYLRL
-1383 YEVLKATHTNY
+1383 HDVLKATHANY

-1401 SSTEKF
+1401 NSTEKF
-1407 GSFLRSALDVLS
+1407 GGFLRSALDVLS

-1474 LSSNPSKSQGR
+1474 SSSNPSKSQGR

-1493 IRPGL
+1493 VRPGL

-1522 VQAEQDHDTSGWFD
+1522 VQVEQEHDASGWFD
-1536 VLQKVSSQLKTNLT
+1536 VLQKVSTQLKTNLT
-1550 GVTKNRADKNAIH
+1550 SVPKNRADKSAIH

-1585 VQLQRQVLD
+1585 VQLQKQVLD

-1639 NVFFFLVLLSY
+1639 NIFFFLVLLSY

-1696 RGANKADAGKELET
+1696 RGTNKADAGKELET

-1719 LRLIQHH
+1719 LRLVQYH

-1764 QQMHIDSHEALGVLN
+1764 QQVRVDSHEALGVLDA
-1779 TLFEILAPSSLRPV
+1779 LFEVLAPSSLRPV

-1840 QELSFSAH
+1840 QELSFSPY
-1848 LLSCPVIN
+1848 LISCPVIN
-1856 RLREGSSSPAP
+1856 RLRQGDSSSTIG
-1867 EGHSEGRHGKS
+1867 EHSERKQGKS
-1878 LPEET
+1878 LPEEI

-1889 QLVGILLDDIVT
+1889 QLAGVLLEDIVT
-1901 KQLRVDVSEQQ
+1901 KQLKVEMSEQQ

-1933 GMFRRMT
+1933 GTFRRIT
-1940 AAATRLFTSEAS
+1940 AAATKLLSS
-1952 DGSFYTLEGL
+1952 DSGEGSFYTLASL
-1962 NAHVRAMV
+1962 NARVRSMV

-1980 CQLLLLVN
+1980 CQILLLVN
-1988 YTDYRWWAEV
+1988 HTDHCWWAEV

-2006 LSSTKLLSPQA
+2006 LSCTKSLSP
-2017 LGEADSDWAS
+2017 LMSDEEDSDSAAQ
-2027 RLGMCNREI
+2027 LGTCNREI

-2051 NLHDSEHLTWLTVNH
+2051 NLHDSEHLTWLIVNH

-2083 SAVHRNSAASGL
+2083 SAIHRNSAASGL
-2095 FIQAIQSRCD
+2095 FIQAIQSRCE
-2105 NLSTPTML
+2105 NLSTPTAL
-2113 RKTLQCLE
+2113 KKTLRCLE
-2121 GIHLSQSGAVLTLYV
+2121 GIHLSQSGAVLTLCV
-2136 DRLLH
+2136 DRLLG
-2141 TPFRVL
+2141 TPFRAL
-2147 ARRVDTLACR
+2147 ARTADTLACR

-2164 ANTQSSVSQLPL
+2164 ANLQSSMAQLPV

-2184 YLQSSGLA
+2184 HLQNTGLA

-2198 YSLLDRFRLSTVP
+2198 YSLLDRFRLSTVQD
-2211 ESQSPAPPV
+2211 SLSPLPPV

-2231 ALEAVNPDKD
+2231 PLETVIPDKD
-2241 WYIRLVRSQ
+2241 WYLRLVRSQ
-2250 CWTRSDSALLEG
+2250 CWTKSDSALLEG
-2262 AELVHRIPAGELEAF
+2262 AELVNRIPAEDMSVF
-2277 MMNPE
+2277 MASAE
-2282 FNISL
+2282 FNLSL
-2287 LAPCLSLGVRE
+2287 LAPCLSLGMSE
-2298 LSGGQGSPLFET
+2298 IACGQKSPLFEA
-2310 ARLVTLHRMSSV
+2310 ARAVTLDRVTSV
-2322 VQQLPATHQPYQ
+2322 VQQLPAVHQVFQ
-2334 PSFPPES
+2334 PFLPTEPT
-2341 SAYWSKLSDLFGD
+2341 AYWSKLSDLFGD
-2354 ATVYQ
+2354 ATSYQ
-2359 SLTTLARALAQYLV
+2359 SMTTLARALAQYLV
-2373 VLSRVPSHLH
+2373 VVSKVPAHLH
-2383 LPPEKEEDVVKFV
+2383 LPPEKERDTVRFV

-2406 LIHRQMPLSLD
+2406 LMHEHIPLSLD
-2417 LQAALDC
+2417 LQAGLDC
-2424 CCVALQLPGLWLV
+2424 CCLALQVPGLCSAI
-2437 LSSLEFVT
+2437 SSAEFVT
-2445 HACSLIHCVR
+2445 HVCSLIHCVR
-2455 FALEAIAVQPGDQ
+2455 FLLEAIVVQPGDQ
-2468 LLSPERRMNPAA
+2468 LLSPERRLNTAATVREEEVDSHTQNP
-2480 ALREDR
+2480 R
-2486 ADADSAPPQYVTTA
+2486 YVAVA
-2500 CELVAEMVEALQSV
+2500 CEMVAEMVESLQSV
-2514 LAPGH
+2514 LALGH
-2519 RRNSNVPAFLTSVLK
+2519 KRNSSMPAFLTAVLK
-2534 NIVVSLAR
+2534 NIVISLAR

-2570 TALPEIPVEFLQE
+2570 TVFPEIPVEFLQE
-2583 KEVFK
+2583 KEIFK

-2616 VTQPLSMEQEE
+2616 VTQPLVMEQEE
-2627 SQPEEDTERTQIHV
+2627 SPPEEDLERTQIHV

-2650 VLSAMA
+2650 VLSAMT

-2662 PAVSCLEQQPRN
+2662 PAVSCLEQQPRS

-2688 SVIRGIVEQEVQAM
+2688 SMIRGIVEQEIQAM
-2702 VSKRDNI
+2702 VSRRENI
-2709 ATHHSYQAWDPV
+2709 ATHHPYQNWDPV
-2721 PSLAPATTGA
+2721 PSLSPATTGT
-2731 LISHDKLLLQINPER
+2731 LISHDKLLLQVNPER

-2759 IHSVWLGNSITPLRE
+2759 IHSLWLGNNITPLRE

-2784 ADVPLPSSPPTSP
+2784 EADVPAPASPPVSP

-2819 YSRWLL
+2819 YSRWIL
-2825 PSGSARKTPVILI
+2825 PPSSARRTPVILV
-2838 SEVVR
+2838 SEAVR

-2853 ERNQFEMMYSTLM
+2853 ERTQFEMMYLTLT
-2866 ELRRVHPSED
+2866 ELRRAHPSED
-2876 EILVQYLVPATC
+2876 EILLQYLVPATC

-2901 EPVSRLLESA
+2901 EPVSRLLEST

-2918 SRLGALH
+2918 SQIGALH

-2953 NLKGI
+2953 NLKAA
-2958 AHCVNVHSQQHVL
+2958 AHCVSVHSQQHVL
-2971 LMCAT
+2971 VMCAT

-2998 MCGVMLSGSEE
+2998 MCGVMLTGSEDS
-3009 ATPSAVFH
+3009 TPSTIYH
-3017 CVLRGLERLL
+3017 CALRGLERLL
-3027 LSEQLSRLDAESLVK
+3027 LSEQLSRLDTESLVK

-3069 GKEKVSPGRT
+3069 GKEKASPGR
-3079 ADPNSSAPD
+3079 ASDPNPAAPD

-3143 SNQQPYP
+3143 SSQQPYP
-3150 QFMATVVYKV
+3150 QLMATVVYKV
-3160 FQTLHST
+3160 FQTLHSA

-3201 VSASTSPWVSAVL
+3201 VSASTSLWVSAIL
-3214 PHVIS
+3214 PHLLS
-3219 RMGKLEP
+3219 RMGKLEQ

-3258 VVAAPGSPYHR
+3258 VVATPGSPYHR
-3269 LLACLRGAHQGTTG
+3269 LLTCLRSVHKVTAC

>member
-1 MATLEKLM
+1 M
-9 KAFESLKSFQQQQQQ
+9 
-24 TVEGVAGRAGRGH
+24 
-37 RPMGER
+37 
-43 GPLLGVTL
+43 
-51 AWGVE
+51 
-56 GTEGTGAAGRVVVR
+56 
-70 GELPAPAERGGPQTG
+70 
-85 DGEGTPVLK
+85 PV
-94 VQIGHDLPRVLPGD
+94 IIS
-108 RATHAQDFPGQ
+108 
-119 HPPHQTH
+119 
-126 RTLELSLPSV
+126 LSL
-136 GLAVHRQLE
+136 L
-145 GTCGVSLPLP
+145 
-155 PGTRSVHPPPGDPEC
+155 
-170 PPASRGPGV
+170 
-179 PTQGR
+179 
-184 RRLPCGQLWTP
+184 
-195 APDST
+195 
-200 GGSVCSWAAPA
+200 
-211 PLPPP
+211 
-216 GPGSWL
+216 
-222 IPSSET
+222 
-228 QTQRKKELLNTKKD
+228 
-242 RVNHCQTI
+242 
-250 CENIVAQSLRNS
+250 LRNS
-262 PEFQKLLGIAVE
+262 PEFQKLLGIAME

-353 LPCLTRISK
+353 LPCLTRTSK
-362 RTEESVQESLAAAIP
+362 RPEESVQETLAAAVP

-407 PTIRRTA
+407 PTVRRTA
-414 ASSAVSVCQHS
+414 AGSAVSICQHS
-425 RRTQHF
+425 RRTQYF
-431 YSWLLS
+431 YNWLLN
-437 VLLGLLVPVG
+437 VLLGLLVPM
-447 GEPPT
+447 EEEHST
-452 LLILGVLLALR
+452 LLILGVLLTLR
-463 YLVPLLQQQV
+463 CLVPLLQQQV

-483 VTRKETEVS
+483 VTRKEMEVS
-492 PSTEQLVQ
+492 PSVEQLVQ
-500 VYELIL
+500 VYELTL
-506 HYTQHPDHNVVT
+506 HHMQHQDHNVVT
-518 GALELLQQIFRTPPP
+518 GALELLQQLFRTPPP
-533 ELLQV
+533 ELLQA
-538 LTTVGGG
+538 LTTPGGLGQLTVVQEEARG
-545 RRLGA
+545 RG
-550 ARDEPGCRSRSGS
+550 RSGS
-563 IVELIAGGGSSCSPV
+563 IVELLAGGGSSCSPV

-611 ASVKGEVAGEL
+611 ASVKSEIGGEL

-627 VSTPGSTSSAAD
+627 VSTPGSVS
-639 SVGHDIITEQPR
+639 HDIITEQPR
-651 SQHTLQS
+651 SQHTLQAES
-658 DPVDLAS
+658 VDLS
-665 CDLASAATDGDEED
+665 GCDLTSAATDGDEED
-679 ILSHSSSQIS
+679 ILSHSSSQFS

-724 TPSDSSEIVLDSADS
+724 TPSDSSEIVLDGADN
-739 QYSGMQMEHLQD
+739 QYLGMQIGQPQEED
-751 EEEDA
+751 EEEA
-756 AGVLT
+756 AGVLSSEVS
-761 DEASVALPHAH
+761 DVFRNSSLALQQAH
-772 ALRNAGHSRQSSDSS
+772 LLERMGHNRQPSDSS
-787 VERLLPKEEAAE
+787 MDKFVSRDEVAEAS
-799 LGDPESKPCRIKG
+799 DPESKACRIKG
-812 DIGQF
+812 DIGQPN
-817 TDDDAAPL
+817 DDDSAPL
-825 VHCVRLLAASFLL
+825 VHCVRLLSASFLL
-838 TGEKNAL
+838 TGEKKAL
-845 VPDRDARVSVKAL
+845 VPDRDVRVSVKAL
-858 AVSCVGAAV
+858 ALSCIGAAV

-873 FFSKLYKSPLDP
+873 FFSKLYKVPLDTM
-885 VEYPEEQY
+885 ESAEEQY
-893 VSDILNYIDHGDPQI
+893 VSDILNYIDHGDPQV

-916 GTLVHSILTRS
+916 GTLIYSILSRS
-927 RFHVSDW
+927 RLRVGDW
-934 LGAMRGLT
+934 LGNIRTLT
-942 GNTFSLVDCVPLL
+942 GCLILMPSALGWVFQHCVL
-955 QKTLKD
+955 
-961 ESSVTCKLA
+961 
-970 CTAVRLC
+970 
-977 VMSLCSSSYSELG
+977 SLCSSSYSDLG
-990 LQLIIDALP
+990 LQLLIDMLP
-999 LRSSSYWLV
+999 LKNSSYWLV

-1013 ETLAEIDFRLVS
+1013 ETLAEIDFRLVR
-1025 FLESRAE
+1025 FLEAKAE
-1032 KLHRGAH
+1032 SLHRGAH
-1039 HYTGLL
+1039 HYTGFL

-1053 NVVISLLGDED
+1053 NVVIYLLGDED
-1064 SRVRHVAA
+1064 PRVRHVAA
-1072 ASLLRLVPKLFYKCD
+1072 ASLTRCLPLSFHGRLVPKLFYKCD

-1109 MHEMQ
+1109 MHETQ
-1114 PPSHFSVSTM
+1114 PPSHFSVSTI

-1140 TLENNLSRVIAAV
+1140 TMENNLSRVVAAV
-1153 SHQLVRSTTRALT
+1153 SHGLITSTTRALT

-1176 STAFPVCV
+1176 SAAFPVCT

-1195 LGGADESR
+1195 LSASDESR
-1203 KSCTVGMV
+1203 KSCTVGMASM
-1211 TVILTLL
+1211 ILTLL

-1229 HQDALTLAGNLL
+1229 HQDALILAGNLL
-1241 AASAPRSLRSS
+1241 AASAPKSLRSS
-1252 WSTEEE
+1252 WASEEE
-1258 ASTAATRQEEAWP
+1258 ANSASTRQEEVWP
-1271 ALGDRSLVPMVE
+1271 ALGDRTLVPMVE

-1298 VLDDVAPGPAVK
+1298 VLDDVTPGPAIK

-1332 EAGEQVAVPLS
+1332 EPGEQASAPMS
-1343 PKKGPEAGPASR
+1343 PKKGGEASAASR
-1355 QPDTPGPAT
+1355 QSDTSGPVTA
-1364 TSKSSTL
+1364 SKSSSL
-1371 GGFYHLP
+1371 GSFYHLP

-1383 YEVLKATHTNY
+1383 HDVLKATHANY

-1401 SSTEKF
+1401 NSTEKF
-1407 GSFLRSALDVLS
+1407 GGFLRSALDVLS

-1432 CVEEILGY
+1432 CVEEVLGY

-1474 LSSNPSKSQGR
+1474 LASNPSKSQCR

-1493 IRPGL
+1493 VRPGL

-1522 VQAEQDHDTSGWFD
+1522 VQADQEHDASGWFD
-1536 VLQKVSSQLKTNLT
+1536 VLQKVSAQLKTNLT
-1550 GVTKNRADKNAIH
+1550 SVTKNRADKNAIH

-1585 VQLQRQVLD
+1585 VQLQKQVLD

-1639 NVFFFLVLLSY
+1639 NIFFFLVLLSY

-1696 RGANKADAGKELET
+1696 RGTNKADAGKELET

-1719 LRLIQHH
+1719 LRLIQYH

-1750 SRQVADVILPMLAK
+1750 SRQVADIILPMLAK

-1798 SMFVTPSTM
+1798 SMFITPSTM

-1840 QELSFSAH
+1840 QELSFSPY
-1848 LLSCPVIN
+1848 LISCPVIS
-1856 RLREGSSSPAP
+1856 RLREGDGNSTLG
-1867 EGHSEGRHGKS
+1867 ERSEGRQTKN

-1889 QLVGILLDDIVT
+1889 QLVGILLEDIVT
-1901 KQLRVDVSEQQ
+1901 KQLKVEMSEQQ

-1926 LVHIFKS
+1926 LIHIFKS
-1933 GMFRRMT
+1933 GMFRRIT
-1940 AAATRLFTSEAS
+1940 AAATRLFTSDGCE
-1952 DGSFYTLEGL
+1952 GSFYTLEHL
-1962 NAHVRAMV
+1962 NARVRSMV

-1980 CQLLLLVN
+1980 CQILLLIN
-1988 YTDYRWWAEV
+1988 HTDHRWWAEV

-2006 LSSTKLLSPQA
+2006 LSCTKSLNPQMS
-2017 LGEADSDWAS
+2017 GEEEDSGSAAQ
-2027 RLGMCNREI
+2027 LGMCNREI

-2051 NLHDSEHLTWLTVNH
+2051 NLHDSEHLTWLIVNH

-2083 SAVHRNSAASGL
+2083 SAIHRNSAASGL
-2095 FIQAIQSRCD
+2095 FIQAIQSRCE
-2105 NLSTPTML
+2105 NLSTPTTL
-2113 RKTLQCLE
+2113 KKTLQCLE

-2136 DRLLH
+2136 DRLLG
-2141 TPFRVL
+2141 TPFRAL
-2147 ARRVDTLACR
+2147 ARMVDTLACR

-2164 ANTQSSVSQLPL
+2164 ANLQSSMAQLPV

-2184 YLQSSGLA
+2184 HLQNSGLA

-2198 YSLLDRFRLSTVP
+2198 YSLLDRFRLSTVQD
-2211 ESQSPAPPV
+2211 SLSPLPPV
-2220 TSHPLDGDGHM
+2220 TSHPLDGDGHTS
-2231 ALEAVNPDKD
+2231 LETVIPDKD
-2241 WYIRLVRSQ
+2241 WYLQLVRSQ
-2250 CWTRSDSALLEG
+2250 CWTKSDSALLEG
-2262 AELVHRIPAGELEAF
+2262 AELVNRIPAEDMNDF
-2277 MMNPE
+2277 MMNSE
-2282 FNISL
+2282 FNLSL
-2287 LAPCLSLGVRE
+2287 LAPCLSLGMSE
-2298 LSGGQGSPLFET
+2298 IATGQKSHLFEA
-2310 ARLVTLHRMSSV
+2310 ARGVTLDRVASV
-2322 VQQLPATHQPYQ
+2322 VQQLPAVHQVFQ
-2334 PSFPPES
+2334 PFLPIEPT
-2341 SAYWSKLSDLFGD
+2341 AYWSKLNDLLGD
-2354 ATVYQ
+2354 AASYQ

-2373 VLSRVPSHLH
+2373 VVSKVPAHLH
-2383 LPPEKEEDVVKFV
+2383 LPPDKEGDIVKFV

-2406 LIHRQMPLSLD
+2406 LIHEQIPLSLD
-2417 LQAALDC
+2417 LQAGLDC
-2424 CCVALQLPGLWLV
+2424 CCLALQVPGLWGL
-2437 LSSLEFVT
+2437 LSSPEYVT

-2455 FALEAIAVQPGDQ
+2455 FILEAIAVQPGDQ
-2468 LLSPERRMNPAA
+2468 LLSPESRSNTPRAVRKEEGDSNIQNP
-2480 ALREDR
+2480 
-2486 ADADSAPPQYVTTA
+2486 SYITSA
-2500 CELVAEMVEALQSV
+2500 CEMVAEMVESLQSV
-2514 LAPGH
+2514 LALGH
-2519 RRNSNVPAFLTSVLK
+2519 KRNSTLPSFLTAVLK
-2534 NIVVSLAR
+2534 NIVISLAR

-2570 TALPEIPVEFLQE
+2570 TVFPEIPVEFLQE
-2583 KEVFK
+2583 KEILK

-2616 VTQPLSMEQEE
+2616 VTQPLVMEQEE
-2627 SQPEEDTERTQIHV
+2627 SPPEEDTERTQINV

-2650 VLSAMA
+2650 VLSAMT

-2674 KPLKALDTRFGRKL
+2674 KPLKALDTRDIDPKVIFVISDKL
-2688 SVIRGIVEQEVQAM
+2688 KS
-2702 VSKRDNI
+2702 
-2709 ATHHSYQAWDPV
+2709 
-2721 PSLAPATTGA
+2721 A
-2731 LISHDKLLLQINPER
+2731 LISHDKLLLQINSER

-2759 IHSVWLGNSITPLRE
+2759 IHSVWLGNNITPLRE

-2784 ADVPLPSSPPTSP
+2784 ADVPAPTSPPVSP

-2819 YSRWLL
+2819 YSRWIL
-2825 PSGSARKTPVILI
+2825 PSSTARKTPVILI

-2853 ERNQFEMMYSTLM
+2853 ERTQFEMMYLTLT

-2876 EILVQYLVPATC
+2876 EILIQYLVPATC
-2888 KAAAVLGMDKAVA
+2888 KAAAVLGMDKTVA
-2901 EPVSRLLESA
+2901 EPVSRLLEST

-2918 SRLGALH
+2918 SQIGALH
-2925 GVLYV
+2925 GILYV

-2945 VVSDYLLS
+2945 VVSEYLLS

-2958 AHCVNVHSQQHVL
+2958 AHCVNIHSQQHVL
-2971 LMCAT
+2971 VMCAT
-2976 AFYLIENYPLDV
+2976 AFYLMENYPLDV
-2988 GPEFSASIIQ
+2988 GPEFSASVIQ

-3009 ATPSAVFH
+3009 STPSIIYH
-3017 CVLRGLERLL
+3017 CALRGLERLL
-3027 LSEQLSRLDAESLVK
+3027 LSEQLSRLDTESLVK
-3042 LSVDRVNVHSPHR
+3042 LSVDRVNVQSPHR

-3069 GKEKVSPGRT
+3069 GKEKASPGRT
-3079 ADPNSSAPD
+3079 SDPSPATPD

-3160 FQTLHST
+3160 FQTLHSA

-3192 AMWSLSCFF
+3192 AMWSLSCFL
-3201 VSASTSPWVSAVL
+3201 VSASTSPWVSAIL
-3214 PHVIS
+3214 PHIIS
-3219 RMGKLEP
+3219 RMGKLEQ

-3237 DFYRHQIEEELDRR
+3237 DFYRHQIEEEFDHR

-3269 LLACLRGAHQGTTG
+3269 LLACLRNVHKVTTC

>member
-1 MATLEKLM
+1 MAPLEV
-9 KAFESLKSFQQQQQQ
+9 F
-24 TVEGVAGRAGRGH
+24 V
-37 RPMGER
+37 P
-43 GPLLGVTL
+43 PY
-51 AWGVE
+51 
-56 GTEGTGAAGRVVVR
+56 
-70 GELPAPAERGGPQTG
+70 GG
-85 DGEGTPVLK
+85 
-94 VQIGHDLPRVLPGD
+94 
-108 RATHAQDFPGQ
+108 
-119 HPPHQTH
+119 
-126 RTLELSLPSV
+126 LPSWLTWF
-136 GLAVHRQLE
+136 GLRNAAKRA
-145 GTCGVSLPLP
+145 
-155 PGTRSVHPPPGDPEC
+155 D
-170 PPASRGPGV
+170 A
-179 PTQGR
+179 
-184 RRLPCGQLWTP
+184 LWTL
-195 APDST
+195 
-200 GGSVCSWAAPA
+200 GS
-211 PLPPP
+211 
-216 GPGSWL
+216 
-222 IPSSET
+222 IPE
-228 QTQRKKELLNTKKD
+228 ELVEWPKP
-242 RVNHCQTI
+242 
-250 CENIVAQSLRNS
+250 SL
-262 PEFQKLLGIAVE
+262 
-274 LFLLCSDDAESDVRM
+274 
-289 VADECL
+289 
-295 NKVIKALMDSNLPRL
+295 
-310 QLELYKE
+310 
-317 IKKNGAPRSLRA
+317 
-329 ALWRFAELAHLVRP
+329 
-343 QKCRPYLVNL
+343 PYLVNL
-353 LPCLTRISK
+353 LPCLTRTSK
-362 RTEESVQESLAAAIP
+362 RPEESVQETLAAAVP

-391 IKVLLKAFIA
+391 IKVLLKAFIV

-414 ASSAVSVCQHS
+414 AGSAVSICQHS
-425 RRTQHF
+425 RRTQYF
-431 YSWLLS
+431 YSWLLN
-437 VLLGLLVPVG
+437 VLLGLLVPI
-447 GEPPT
+447 EDEHST
-452 LLILGVLLALR
+452 LLILGVLLTLR

-483 VTRKETEVS
+483 VTRKEMEVS
-492 PSTEQLVQ
+492 PSAEQLVQ
-500 VYELIL
+500 VYELTL
-506 HYTQHPDHNVVT
+506 HHTQHQDHNVVT
-518 GALELLQQIFRTPPP
+518 GALELLQQLFRTPPP
-533 ELLQV
+533 ELLQG
-538 LTTVGGG
+538 LTTPGG
-545 RRLGA
+545 LGQLTVA
-550 ARDEPGCRSRSGS
+550 KDESSGRSRSGS
-563 IVELIAGGGSSCSPV
+563 IVELITGGGSSCSPV
-578 LSRKQKGK
+578 LSRKQKGR
-586 VLLGEEEALEDD
+586 VLLSEEAALEDD
-598 SESRSDVSSSAFA
+598 SESRSDASSSAFA
-611 ASVKGEVAGEL
+611 GSSASVKDEIGEEL

-627 VSTPGSTSSAAD
+627 VSTPGSA
-639 SVGHDIITEQPR
+639 GHDIITEQPR
-651 SQHTLQS
+651 SQHTLQADS
-658 DPVDLAS
+658 VDLAN
-665 CDLASAATDGDEED
+665 CDLTSAATDGDEED
-679 ILSHSSSQIS
+679 ILSHSSSQVS

-724 TPSDSSEIVLDSADS
+724 TPSDSSEIVLDGADS
-739 QYSGMQMEHLQD
+739 QYLGVQIGPPQD
-751 EEEDA
+751 EDEETA
-756 AGVLT
+756 SILP
-761 DEASVALPHAH
+761 DEASDAFRNSSIALQQAH
-772 ALRNAGHSRQSSDSS
+772 LLKNMGHSRQPSDSS
-787 VERLLPKEEAAE
+787 IDKFVSRDEAAE
-799 LGDPESKPCRIKG
+799 LGDQENKPCRIKG
-812 DIGQF
+812 DIGQPA
-817 TDDDAAPL
+817 DDDSVPL
-825 VHCVRLLAASFLL
+825 VYCVRLLSASFLL
-838 TGEKNAL
+838 TGEKNVL
-845 VPDRDARVSVKAL
+845 VPDRDVRVSVKAL
-858 AVSCVGAAV
+858 ALSCIGAAV

-873 FFSKLYKSPLDP
+873 FFSKLYKVPLDTM
-885 VEYPEEQY
+885 EYPEEQY
-893 VSDILNYIDHGDPQI
+893 VSDILNYIDHGDPQV

-916 GTLVHSILTRS
+916 GTLICAILSRS
-927 RFHVSDW
+927 RFHVGDW
-934 LGAMRGLT
+934 MVTIRTLT
-942 GNTFSLVDCVPLL
+942 GNTFSLADCIPLL

-970 CTAVRLC
+970 CTAVRHC
-977 VMSLCSSSYSELG
+977 VMNLCSSSYSELG
-990 LQLIIDALP
+990 LQLIIDMLT
-999 LRSSSYWLV
+999 LRNSSYWLV

-1025 FLESRAE
+1025 FLETKAE
-1032 KLHRGAH
+1032 NLHRGTH

-1053 NVVISLLGDED
+1053 NVVIYLLGDED
-1064 SRVRHVAA
+1064 PRVRHVAA
-1072 ASLLRLVPKLFYKCD
+1072 ASLMRLVPKLFYKGD

-1100 QSSVYLKLL
+1100 QSSVHLKLL
-1109 MHEMQ
+1109 MHETQ
-1114 PPSHFSVSTM
+1114 PPSHFSVSTI
-1124 TRIYRGYSLL
+1124 TRIYRGYNLL

-1140 TLENNLSRVIAAV
+1140 TMENNLSRVIAAV
-1153 SHQLVRSTTRALT
+1153 SQELITSTTRALT

-1176 STAFPVCV
+1176 STAFPVCI

-1195 LGGADESR
+1195 LSASDDSR
-1203 KSCTVGMV
+1203 KSCTVGMA
-1211 TVILTLL
+1211 TMILTLL

-1229 HQDALTLAGNLL
+1229 HQDALILAGNLI
-1241 AASAPRSLRSS
+1241 AASAPKSLRSS
-1252 WSTEEE
+1252 WTSEEE
-1258 ASTAATRQEEAWP
+1258 ANSAANKQEEVWP
-1271 ALGDRSLVPMVE
+1271 ALGDRTLVPMVE

-1298 VLDDVAPGPAVK
+1298 VLDDVAPGPAIK

-1332 EAGEQVAVPLS
+1332 EPGEQASVPLS
-1343 PKKGPEAGPASR
+1343 PKKGSETSAASR
-1355 QPDTPGPAT
+1355 QPDPSGPVT
-1364 TSKSSTL
+1364 TSKSSSL
-1371 GGFYHLP
+1371 GSFYHLP

-1383 YEVLKATHTNY
+1383 HDVLKATHANY

-1401 SSTEKF
+1401 NSTEKF
-1407 GSFLRSALDVLS
+1407 GGFLRSALDVLS

-1493 IRPGL
+1493 ARPGL

-1522 VQAEQDHDTSGWFD
+1522 VQAEQEHDTSGWFD
-1536 VLQKVSSQLKTNLT
+1536 VLQKVSTQLKTNLT
-1550 GVTKNRADKNAIH
+1550 SVAKNRADKNAIH

-1585 VQLQRQVLD
+1585 VQLQKQVLD

-1639 NVFFFLVLLSY
+1639 NIFFFLVLLSY

-1696 RGANKADAGKELET
+1696 RGTNKADAGKELET

-1719 LRLIQHH
+1719 LRLIQYH

-1750 SRQVADVILPMLAK
+1750 SRQIADIILPMLAK

-1840 QELSFSAH
+1840 QELSFSPY
-1848 LLSCPVIN
+1848 LVSCPVIN
-1856 RLREGSSSPAP
+1856 RLRHGGSNSTS
-1867 EGHSEGRHGKS
+1867 EEHSEGRQMKN

-1889 QLVGILLDDIVT
+1889 QLVGILLEDIVT
-1901 KQLRVDVSEQQ
+1901 KQPKVEMNEQQ

-1926 LVHIFKS
+1926 LIHIFKS
-1933 GMFRRMT
+1933 GMFRRIT
-1940 AAATRLFTSEAS
+1940 AAATRLFTSDGC
-1952 DGSFYTLEGL
+1952 DGSFYTLESL
-1962 NAHVRAMV
+1962 NLRVRSMV

-1980 CQLLLLVN
+1980 CQILLLVN
-1988 YTDYRWWAEV
+1988 HTDHRWWAEV

-2006 LSSTKLLSPQA
+2006 LSSTKLLSPQMS
-2017 LGEADSDWAS
+2017 GEEEDSDLAAK
-2027 RLGMCNREI
+2027 LGMCNREI

-2051 NLHDSEHLTWLTVNH
+2051 NLHDSEHLTWLIVNH

-2095 FIQAIQSRCD
+2095 FIQAIQSRCE
-2105 NLSTPTML
+2105 NLSSPTTL
-2113 RKTLQCLE
+2113 KKTLQCLE

-2136 DRLLH
+2136 DRLLC

-2147 ARRVDTLACR
+2147 ARMVDILACR

-2164 ANTQSSVSQLPL
+2164 ANLQSSTAQLPE
-2176 EELNRIQE
+2176 EELSRIQE
-2184 YLQSSGLA
+2184 HLQRSGLA
-2192 QRHQRL
+2192 RRHQRL
-2198 YSLLDRFRLSTVP
+2198 YSLLDRFRLSTVQD
-2211 ESQSPAPPV
+2211 SLSPSPPV
-2220 TSHPLDGDGHM
+2220 SSHPLDGDGHVS
-2231 ALEAVNPDKD
+2231 LETVSPDKD
-2241 WYIRLVRSQ
+2241 WYMRLVKSQ

-2262 AELVHRIPAGELEAF
+2262 AELVNRIPAEEMSAF
-2277 MMNPE
+2277 MMNSE
-2282 FNISL
+2282 FNLSL
-2287 LAPCLSLGVRE
+2287 IAPCLSLGMSE
-2298 LSGGQGSPLFET
+2298 ISGGQKSPLLE
-2310 ARLVTLHRMSSV
+2310 AACEVTLGRVASL
-2322 VQQLPATHQPYQ
+2322 VQQLPAVHHVFQPCL
-2334 PSFPPES
+2334 PSEPM
-2341 SAYWSKLSDLFGD
+2341 AYWSKLSDLFGD
-2354 ATVYQ
+2354 ATWYQ
-2359 SLTTLARALAQYLV
+2359 TLTTLARALAQYLMV
-2373 VLSRVPSHLH
+2373 VSKLPSHLH
-2383 LPPEKEEDVVKFV
+2383 LPSEKERDTVKFV

-2406 LIHRQMPLSLD
+2406 LIHEQIPLSLD
-2417 LQAALDC
+2417 LQAGLDC
-2424 CCVALQLPGLWLV
+2424 CCLALQLPSLWSV
-2437 LSSLEFVT
+2437 VSSTEFVT
-2445 HACSLIHCVR
+2445 HACSLIHCVH
-2455 FALEAIAVQPGDQ
+2455 FILEAIAVQPGEQ
-2468 LLSPERRMNPAA
+2468 LLSPERRT
-2480 ALREDR
+2480 
-2486 ADADSAPPQYVTTA
+2486 SAPKAVRWEDEVDPNTQNPQYITSA
-2500 CELVAEMVEALQSV
+2500 CEMVAEMVESLQSV
-2514 LAPGH
+2514 LALGH
-2519 RRNSNVPAFLTSVLK
+2519 KRNSSMPAFLTPVLK
-2534 NIVVSLAR
+2534 NVIISLAR

-2570 TALPEIPVEFLQE
+2570 TAYPEIPVEFLQE

-2616 VTQPLSMEQEE
+2616 VTQPLVMEQEE
-2627 SQPEEDTERTQIHV
+2627 SPPEEDTERTQIHV

-2650 VLSAMA
+2650 VLSAMT

-2688 SVIRGIVEQEVQAM
+2688 SIIRGIVEQEIQAM
-2702 VSKRDNI
+2702 VSKRENI
-2709 ATHHSYQAWDPV
+2709 ATHHLYQAWDPV
-2721 PSLAPATTGA
+2721 PSLSPATTGA

-2759 IHSVWLGNSITPLRE
+2759 IHSVWLGNNITPLRE

-2784 ADVPLPSSPPTSP
+2784 ADVPAHSSPPTSP

-2819 YSRWLL
+2819 YSRWIL
-2825 PSGSARKTPVILI
+2825 PSSSARRTPVILI

-2853 ERNQFEMMYSTLM
+2853 ERNQFEMMYSTLT

-2876 EILVQYLVPATC
+2876 EILVQYLVPAIC

-2901 EPVSRLLESA
+2901 EPVSRLLEST

-2918 SRLGALH
+2918 SKIGALH
-2925 GVLYV
+2925 GILYV

-2945 VVSDYLLS
+2945 VISDYLLS

-2958 AHCVNVHSQQHVL
+2958 AHCVNSHSQQHVL
-2971 LMCAT
+2971 VMCAT
-2976 AFYLIENYPLDV
+2976 AFYLVENYPLDV

-2998 MCGVMLSGSEE
+2998 MCGAMLSGSEE
-3009 ATPSAVFH
+3009 CTPSVIYH
-3017 CVLRGLERLL
+3017 CALRGLERLL
-3027 LSEQLSRLDAESLVK
+3027 LSEQLSRLDAESLAK

-3069 GKEKVSPGRT
+3069 GKEKISPGRT
-3079 ADPNSSAPD
+3079 SDPNPAAPD

-3192 AMWSLSCFF
+3192 ATWSLSCFF
-3201 VSASTSPWVSAVL
+3201 VSASTSPWVAAIL
-3214 PHVIS
+3214 PHVVS
-3219 RMGKLEP
+3219 RMGKLEQ

-3269 LLACLRGAHQGTTG
+3269 LLTCLRNVHKVDTC

>member
-24 TVEGVAGRAGRGH
+24 
-37 RPMGER
+37 
-43 GPLLGVTL
+43 
-51 AWGVE
+51 
-56 GTEGTGAAGRVVVR
+56 
-70 GELPAPAERGGPQTG
+70 Q
-85 DGEGTPVLK
+85 
-94 VQIGHDLPRVLPGD
+94 Q
-108 RATHAQDFPGQ
+108 Q
-119 HPPHQTH
+119 
-126 RTLELSLPSV
+126 
-136 GLAVHRQLE
+136 
-145 GTCGVSLPLP
+145 
-155 PGTRSVHPPPGDPEC
+155 PPP
-170 PPASRGPGV
+170 PPPPPQAQP
-179 PTQGR
+179 PPPQ
-184 RRLPCGQLWTP
+184 PQP
-195 APDST
+195 QP
-200 GGSVCSWAAPA
+200 P
-211 PLPPP
+211 PPPPP
-216 GPGSWL
+216 GPAVAEEPL
-222 IPSSET
+222 HRP
-228 QTQRKKELLNTKKD
+228 KKELSATKKD
-242 RVNHCQTI
+242 RVNHCLTI
-250 CENIVAQSLRNS
+250 CESIVGQSLRNS
-262 PEFQKLLGIAVE
+262 PEFQKLLGIAME

-353 LPCLTRISK
+353 LPCLTRTSK
-362 RTEESVQESLAAAIP
+362 RPEESVQETLAAAIP
-377 KIMASFG
+377 KIMASLG

-391 IKVLLKAFIA
+391 IKVLLKAFIT

-407 PTIRRTA
+407 PTTRRTA
-414 ASSAVSVCQHS
+414 AACVVSICQHS
-425 RRTQHF
+425 RRTQYF

-437 VLLGLLVPVG
+437 VLLGLLVPVE
-447 GEPPT
+447 GEHPS
-452 LLILGVLLALR
+452 LLVLGALLTLR

-473 KDTSLKGSFG
+473 QDTSLKGSFG
-483 VTRKETEVS
+483 VTRKEMDVS

-500 VYELIL
+500 VYELTL
-506 HYTQHPDHNVVT
+506 HYAQHPDHNVVT
-518 GALELLQQIFRTPPP
+518 GALELLQQLLRTPPP
-533 ELLQV
+533 ELLRA
-538 LTTVGGG
+538 LTTPGGLAQLSAP
-545 RRLGA
+545 RR
-550 ARDEPGCRSRSGS
+550 EPGSRSRSGS

-586 VLLGEEEALEDD
+586 VLLGEAAALEED
-598 SESRSDVSSSAFA
+598 SESRSEGSSPAFA
-611 ASVKGEVAGEL
+611 ASVKGEICGEL

-627 VSTPGSTSSAAD
+627 VSTPGSVSSAAD
-639 SVGHDIITEQPR
+639 STGHDIITEQPR
-651 SQHTLQS
+651 SQHTLQPDS
-658 DPVDLAS
+658 VDLTG

-689 AVPSDPA
+689 TVPSDPA
-696 MDLNDGTQASSPI
+696 MDLNDGTQASSPL

-724 TPSDSSEIVLDSADS
+724 TPSDSSEIVLDGADS
-739 QYSGMQMEHLQD
+739 QDPGMQLPPP
-751 EEEDA
+751 EEEEEEETEEEEPTGLPEDA
-756 AGVLT
+756 VAFAA
-761 DEASVALPHAH
+761 ASAALQQAH
-772 ALRNAGHSRQSSDSS
+772 LLKSMGHSRQPSDSS
-787 VERLLPKEEAAE
+787 VDRGVSREDAADP
-799 LGDPESKPCRIKG
+799 GDQDNKPCRIRG
-812 DIGQF
+812 DIGQP
-817 TDDDAAPL
+817 DDDDSAPL
-825 VHCVRLLAASFLL
+825 THCVRLLSASFLL
-838 TGEKNAL
+838 TGERNAL
-845 VPDRDARVSVKAL
+845 VPDRDVRVSVKAL
-858 AVSCVGAAV
+858 ALSCVGAAV
-867 ALHPES
+867 ALCPES
-873 FFSKLYKSPLDP
+873 FFSKLYTAPLDAA
-885 VEYPEEQY
+885 ECPEEQY
-893 VSDILNYIDHGDPQI
+893 VSDVLSYIDHGDPQV

-916 GTLVHSILTRS
+916 GTLICSILSRS
-927 RFHVSDW
+927 RFQH
-934 LGAMRGLT
+934 
-942 GNTFSLVDCVPLL
+942 
-955 QKTLKD
+955 
-961 ESSVTCKLA
+961 
-970 CTAVRLC
+970 C
-977 VMSLCSSSYSELG
+977 VMSLCSSSYSDLG
-990 LQLIIDALP
+990 LQLITDVLS

-1013 ETLAEIDFRLVS
+1013 ETLAETDFRLVS
-1025 FLESRAE
+1025 FLEAKAE
-1032 KLHRGAH
+1032 HLHRGAH

-1045 KLQERVLN
+1045 KLQERVLHS
-1053 NVVISLLGDED
+1053 VVLHLLGDED
-1064 SRVRHVAA
+1064 PRVRHVAA
-1072 ASLLRLVPKLFYKCD
+1072 ASLVRLVPKLFYKCD
-1087 QGQADPVVAVARD
+1087 QGQADPVVAMARD

-1109 MHEMQ
+1109 MHEAQ
-1114 PPSHFSVSTM
+1114 PASHFSVSTI
-1124 TRIYRGYSLL
+1124 TRIYRGYNLL

-1140 TLENNLSRVIAAV
+1140 TMENNLSRVTAAV
-1153 SHQLVRSTTRALT
+1153 THQLVTATTRALT

-1176 STAFPVCV
+1176 STAFPVCT

-1195 LGGADESR
+1195 LSALDESR
-1203 KSCTVGMV
+1203 KSCTVGMA

-1218 SSAWFPLDLSA
+1218 SSAWFPLDLAA
-1229 HQDALTLAGNLL
+1229 HQDALILAGNLL

-1252 WSTEEE
+1252 WAAEEE
-1258 ASTAATRQEEAWP
+1258 ATPAAAKQEEAWP

-1298 VLDDVAPGPAVK
+1298 VLDEVAPGPAGK

-1317 NPPSLSPIRRKGKEK
+1317 SAPALSPIRRKGKEK
-1332 EAGEQVAVPLS
+1332 EPSEQASVPLS
-1343 PKKGPEAGPASR
+1343 PKKSSDASPASR
-1355 QPDTPGPAT
+1355 QSDATGPVTAN
-1364 TSKSSTL
+1364 KPSSL
-1371 GGFYHLP
+1371 GSFYHLP
-1378 SYLKL
+1378 SYLRL
-1383 YEVLKATHTNY
+1383 HDVLKATHANY

-1401 SSTEKF
+1401 NSTEKF
-1407 GSFLRSALDVLS
+1407 GGFLRSALDVLS

-1432 CVEEILGY
+1432 CVEEVLGY
-1440 LKSCFSREPMMATVC
+1440 LRSCFSREPTMATVC

-1474 LSSNPSKSQGR
+1474 LSSNPSKCQGR

-1493 IRPGL
+1493 LRPGL

-1522 VQAEQDHDTSGWFD
+1522 VQAEPDHDASGWFD
-1536 VLQKVSSQLKTNLT
+1536 VLQKVSTQLKTNLSSI
-1550 GVTKNRADKNAIH
+1550 TKTRADKNAIH
-1563 NHIRLFEPLVI
+1563 SHIRLFEPLVI

-1625 IEVGQFRES
+1625 IEVGQFRDS

-1639 NVFFFLVLLSY
+1639 NIFFFLVLLSY

-1696 RGANKADAGKELET
+1696 RGTNKADAGKELET

-1719 LRLIQHH
+1719 LRLIQYH
-1726 QVLEMFILVLQQCHK
+1726 QVLEMLILVLQQCHK
-1741 ENEDKWKRL
+1741 ESEDRWKRL
-1750 SRQVADVILPMLAK
+1750 SRQVADILLPMLAK

-1798 SMFVTPSTM
+1798 SMFVTPDTM
-1807 ASVSTVQLWISGI
+1807 ASVSTVQLWVSGI

-1840 QELSFSAH
+1840 QELAFSPH
-1848 LLSCPVIN
+1848 LLSCPVID
-1856 RLREGSSSPAP
+1856 RLRDGDRDSAP
-1867 EGHSEGRHGKS
+1867 DGHSAGRQVKT

-1889 QLVGILLDDIVT
+1889 QLVGILLEDIVT
-1901 KQLRVDVSEQQ
+1901 KQLRVDMSEQQ

-1926 LVHIFKS
+1926 LIHIFKS
-1933 GMFRRMT
+1933 GMFRRIT
-1940 AAATRLFTSEAS
+1940 AAASRLFTADGT
-1952 DGSFYTLEGL
+1952 DGSFYGLESL
-1962 NAHVRAMV
+1962 NAQVRSMV

-1980 CQLLLLVN
+1980 CQILLLVSH
-1988 YTDYRWWAEV
+1988 TDYGWWAEV
-1998 QQTPKRHS
+1998 QQTPRRRS
-2006 LSSTKLLSPQA
+2006 LSSTKSLSPQMS
-2017 LGEADSDWAS
+2017 GEEDTELAS
-2027 RLGMCNREI
+2027 KLGMCNREI

-2051 NLHDSEHLTWLTVNH
+2051 NLHDSEHLTWLVVNH
-2066 IQDLISLSH
+2066 IQDLVSLSH
-2075 EPPVQDFI
+2075 EPPVQDFV

-2095 FIQAIQSRCD
+2095 FLQAIQSRCES
-2105 NLSTPTML
+2105 LSAPTTL

-2121 GIHLSQSGAVLTLYV
+2121 GIHLSQSGAVLTLYA
-2136 DRLLH
+2136 DKLLC
-2141 TPFRVL
+2141 TPFRAL
-2147 ARRVDTLACR
+2147 ARMVDTLACR

-2164 ANTQSSVSQLPL
+2164 ANLQSSVAQLPV

-2184 YLQSSGLA
+2184 HLQSRGLA
-2192 QRHQRL
+2192 HRHQRL
-2198 YSLLDRFRLSTVP
+2198 YSLLDRLRLATAPGSRGP
-2211 ESQSPAPPV
+2211 CPPA
-2220 TSHPLDGDGHM
+2220 TSHPLDGEGSL
-2231 ALEAVNPDKD
+2231 ALETVSPDKD
-2241 WYIRLVRSQ
+2241 WYVRLVKSQ

-2262 AELVHRIPAGELEAF
+2262 AELVNRLPPGDMSAF
-2277 MMNPE
+2277 LRHPE
-2282 FNISL
+2282 FNVSL
-2287 LAPCLSLGVRE
+2287 LAPCLGVGARE
-2298 LSGGQGSPLFET
+2298 VSGGQKSALFEA
-2310 ARLVTLHRMSSV
+2310 AREATLDRVASA
-2322 VQQLPATHQPYQ
+2322 VQPLPAAHQA
-2334 PSFPPES
+2334 FPPSLPAES
-2341 SAYWSKLSDLFGD
+2341 TAYWSQLNDLFGD
-2354 ATVYQ
+2354 AGVYR
-2359 SLTTLARALAQYLV
+2359 SLTTLARALAQYL
-2373 VLSRVPSHLH
+2373 LLLPKLPGHLH
-2383 LPPEKEEDVVKFV
+2383 LPPEKERDTVKFV
-2396 VMTLEALSWH
+2396 VMTLEALAWH
-2406 LIHRQMPLSLD
+2406 LIHEQIPLSMD
-2417 LQAALDC
+2417 LQAGLDC
-2424 CCVALQLPGLWLV
+2424 CCLALQLPGLRRL
-2437 LSSLEFVT
+2437 LASPEMVT
-2445 HACSLIHCVR
+2445 HTCSLIHCVR
-2455 FALEAIAVQPGDQ
+2455 LLLEAIVVQPGDQ
-2468 LLSPERRMNPAA
+2468 LLSLERKTDTPKAARVDGGDSRTQSPEHVTAA
-2480 ALREDR
+2480 CR
-2486 ADADSAPPQYVTTA
+2486 T
-2500 CELVAEMVEALQSV
+2500 VAELVEALPSV
-2514 LAPGH
+2514 LALGH
-2519 RRNSNVPAFLTSVLK
+2519 KRNSHMPAFLTSVLR

-2542 LPLVNSYTRVPPL
+2542 LPLVNSYTRIPPL
-2555 VWKLGWSPKPGGDFG
+2555 VWKLGWSPTPGGDFG
-2570 TALPEIPVEFLQE
+2570 TAFPEIPVEFLQE

-2616 VTQPLSMEQEE
+2616 VTQPLVLEQEE
-2627 SQPEEDTERTQIHV
+2627 SPPEEDTERTQINV

-2662 PAVSCLEQQPRN
+2662 PALSCLEQQPRN

-2688 SVIRGIVEQEVQAM
+2688 SVIRGIVEQEIQAM
-2702 VSKRDNI
+2702 VSKRENI
-2709 ATHHSYQAWDPV
+2709 ATHHLYQAWDPV
-2721 PSLAPATTGA
+2721 PSLSPAATGA
-2731 LISHDKLLLQINPER
+2731 LISHEKLLLQTNPER
-2746 ELGNMS
+2746 ELGSMS
-2752 YKLGQVS
+2752 YQLGQVS
-2759 IHSVWLGNSITPLRE
+2759 IHSVWLGSSITPLRE

-2784 ADVPLPSSPPTSP
+2784 ADVPAPPSPPTSP
-2797 VNSRKHRAGVDIHS
+2797 VSSRKHRAGVDIHS

-2819 YSRWLL
+2819 YSRWVL
-2825 PSGSARKTPVILI
+2825 PSSSGRRTPIILI

-2853 ERNQFEMMYSTLM
+2853 ERSQFEMMYQTLT
-2866 ELRRVHPSED
+2866 ELRRVHPPED
-2876 EILVQYLVPATC
+2876 EILLQYLVPATC

-2901 EPVSRLLESA
+2901 EPVGRLLEST

-2918 SRLGALH
+2918 SRIGALH
-2925 GVLYV
+2925 GALYV

-2945 VVSDYLLS
+2945 VISDYLLS
-2953 NLKGI
+2953 NLRSS
-2958 AHCVNVHSQQHVL
+2958 AHCVNLHSQQHVL
-2971 LMCAT
+2971 VMCAT
-2976 AFYLIENYPLDV
+2976 AFYLMENYPLDV
-2988 GPEFSASIIQ
+2988 GPDFSASIIQ

-3009 ATPSAVFH
+3009 ATPSTVYH

-3069 GKEKVSPGRT
+3069 GKEKASPGRASEPGPAT
-3079 ADPNSSAPD
+3079 PD

-3192 AMWSLSCFF
+3192 AVWSLSCFF
-3201 VSASTSPWVSAVL
+3201 VSASTSPWVSAIL
-3214 PHVIS
+3214 PHVVS
-3219 RMGKLEP
+3219 RMGKLEH

-3237 DFYRHQIEEELDRR
+3237 DFYRHQVEEELDRR

-3258 VVAAPGSPYHR
+3258 VVAAPGNPYQR
-3269 LLACLRGAHQGTTG
+3269 LLACLRNVHKVATC

>member
-24 TVEGVAGRAGRGH
+24 QQQPPPPPPPPQPPQPPPQGQPPPHAPPPPPLPGPAEEPLH
-37 RPMGER
+37 RP
-43 GPLLGVTL
+43 
-51 AWGVE
+51 
-56 GTEGTGAAGRVVVR
+56 
-70 GELPAPAERGGPQTG
+70 
-85 DGEGTPVLK
+85 
-94 VQIGHDLPRVLPGD
+94 
-108 RATHAQDFPGQ
+108 
-119 HPPHQTH
+119 
-126 RTLELSLPSV
+126 
-136 GLAVHRQLE
+136 
-145 GTCGVSLPLP
+145 
-155 PGTRSVHPPPGDPEC
+155 
-170 PPASRGPGV
+170 
-179 PTQGR
+179 
-184 RRLPCGQLWTP
+184 
-195 APDST
+195 
-200 GGSVCSWAAPA
+200 
-211 PLPPP
+211 
-216 GPGSWL
+216 
-222 IPSSET
+222 
-228 QTQRKKELLNTKKD
+228 KKELSATKKD
-242 RVNHCQTI
+242 RVSHCLTI

-262 PEFQKLLGIAVE
+262 PEFQKLLGIAME

-353 LPCLTRISK
+353 LPCLTRTSK
-362 RTEESVQESLAAAIP
+362 RPEESVQETLAAAVP

-407 PTIRRTA
+407 PTVRRTA
-414 ASSAVSVCQHS
+414 AGSAVSICQHS
-425 RRTQHF
+425 RRTQYF
-431 YSWLLS
+431 YNWLLN
-437 VLLGLLVPVG
+437 VLLGLLVPM
-447 GEPPT
+447 EEEHST
-452 LLILGVLLALR
+452 LLILGVLLTLR
-463 YLVPLLQQQV
+463 CLVPLLQQQV

-483 VTRKETEVS
+483 VTRKEMEVS
-492 PSTEQLVQ
+492 PSAEQLVQ
-500 VYELIL
+500 VYELTL
-506 HYTQHPDHNVVT
+506 HHTQHQDHNVVT
-518 GALELLQQIFRTPPP
+518 GALELLQQLFRTPPP
-533 ELLQV
+533 ELLQA
-538 LTTVGGG
+538 LTTPGGLGQLTVVQEEARG
-545 RRLGA
+545 RG
-550 ARDEPGCRSRSGS
+550 RSGS
-563 IVELIAGGGSSCSPV
+563 IVELLAGGGSSCSPV

-611 ASVKGEVAGEL
+611 ASVKSEIGGEL
-622 AASSG
+622 ATSSG
-627 VSTPGSTSSAAD
+627 VSTPGSVS
-639 SVGHDIITEQPR
+639 HDIITEQPR
-651 SQHTLQS
+651 SQHTLQADS
-658 DPVDLAS
+658 VDLSS
-665 CDLASAATDGDEED
+665 CDLTSAATDGDEED
-679 ILSHSSSQIS
+679 ILSHSSSQFS

-724 TPSDSSEIVLDSADS
+724 TPSDSSEIVLDGADS
-739 QYSGMQMEHLQD
+739 QYLGMQIGQPQEED
-751 EEEDA
+751 EEEA
-756 AGVLT
+756 AGVLSSEVS
-761 DEASVALPHAH
+761 DVFRNSSLALQQAH
-772 ALRNAGHSRQSSDSS
+772 LLERMGHNRQPSDSS
-787 VERLLPKEEAAE
+787 IEKLISRDEVAEAN
-799 LGDPESKPCRIKG
+799 DPESKACRIKG
-812 DIGQF
+812 DIGQPN
-817 TDDDAAPL
+817 DDDSAPL
-825 VHCVRLLAASFLL
+825 VHCVRLLSASFLL
-838 TGEKNAL
+838 TGEKKAL
-845 VPDRDARVSVKAL
+845 VPDRDVRVSVKAL
-858 AVSCVGAAV
+858 ALSCIGAAV

-873 FFSKLYKSPLDP
+873 FFSKLYKVPLDTM
-885 VEYPEEQY
+885 ESAEEQY
-893 VSDILNYIDHGDPQI
+893 VSDILNYIDHGDPQV

-916 GTLVHSILTRS
+916 GTLIYSILSRS
-927 RFHVSDW
+927 RLRVGDW
-934 LGAMRGLT
+934 LGNIKTLT
-942 GNTFSLVDCVPLL
+942 GNTFSLVDCIPLL

-970 CTAVRLC
+970 CTAVRHC
-977 VMSLCSSSYSELG
+977 VLSLCSSSYSDLG
-990 LQLIIDALP
+990 LQLLIDMLP
-999 LRSSSYWLV
+999 LKNSSYWLV

-1025 FLESRAE
+1025 FLEAKAE
-1032 KLHRGAH
+1032 SLHRGAH
-1039 HYTGLL
+1039 HYTGFL

-1053 NVVISLLGDED
+1053 NVVIYLLGDED
-1064 SRVRHVAA
+1064 PRVRHVAA
-1072 ASLLRLVPKLFYKCD
+1072 ASLTRLVPKLFYKCD

-1109 MHEMQ
+1109 MHETQ
-1114 PPSHFSVSTM
+1114 PPSHFSVSTI

-1140 TLENNLSRVIAAV
+1140 TMENNLSRVVAAV
-1153 SHQLVRSTTRALT
+1153 SHGLITSTTRALT

-1176 STAFPVCV
+1176 SAAFPVCT

-1195 LGGADESR
+1195 LSASDESR
-1203 KSCTVGMV
+1203 KSCTVGMASM
-1211 TVILTLL
+1211 ILTLL

-1229 HQDALTLAGNLL
+1229 HQDALILAGNLL

-1252 WSTEEE
+1252 WASEEE
-1258 ASTAATRQEEAWP
+1258 ANSASTRQEEVWP
-1271 ALGDRSLVPMVE
+1271 ALGDRTLVPMVE

-1298 VLDDVAPGPAVK
+1298 VLDDVTPGPAIK

-1332 EAGEQVAVPLS
+1332 EPGEQASAPMS
-1343 PKKGPEAGPASR
+1343 PKKGGEASAASR
-1355 QPDTPGPAT
+1355 QSDTSGPVTA
-1364 TSKSSTL
+1364 SKSSSL
-1371 GGFYHLP
+1371 GSFYHLP

-1383 YEVLKATHTNY
+1383 HDVLKATHANY

-1401 SSTEKF
+1401 NSTEKF
-1407 GSFLRSALDVLS
+1407 GGFLRSALDVLS

-1432 CVEEILGY
+1432 CVEEVLGY

-1474 LSSNPSKSQGR
+1474 LASNPSKSQCR

-1493 IRPGL
+1493 VRPGL

-1522 VQAEQDHDTSGWFD
+1522 VQAEQEHDASGWFD
-1536 VLQKVSSQLKTNLT
+1536 VLQKVSAQLKTNLT
-1550 GVTKNRADKNAIH
+1550 SVTKNRADKNAIH

-1585 VQLQRQVLD
+1585 VQLQKQVLD

-1639 NVFFFLVLLSY
+1639 NIFFFLVLLSY

-1696 RGANKADAGKELET
+1696 RGTNKADAGKELET

-1719 LRLIQHH
+1719 LRLIQYH

-1750 SRQVADVILPMLAK
+1750 SRQVADIILPMLAK

-1798 SMFVTPSTM
+1798 SMFIIPSTM

-1840 QELSFSAH
+1840 QELSFSPY
-1848 LLSCPVIN
+1848 LISCSVIS
-1856 RLREGSSSPAP
+1856 RLREGDGNSTLG
-1867 EGHSEGRHGKS
+1867 ECSEGRQTKN

-1889 QLVGILLDDIVT
+1889 QLVGILLEDIVT
-1901 KQLRVDVSEQQ
+1901 KQLKVEMSEQQ

-1926 LVHIFKS
+1926 LIHIFKS
-1933 GMFRRMT
+1933 GMFRRIT
-1940 AAATRLFTSEAS
+1940 AAATRLFTSDGCE
-1952 DGSFYTLEGL
+1952 GSFYTLENL
-1962 NAHVRAMV
+1962 NARVRSMV

-1980 CQLLLLVN
+1980 CQILLLIN
-1988 YTDYRWWAEV
+1988 HTDHRWWAEV

-2006 LSSTKLLSPQA
+2006 LSCTKSLNPQMS
-2017 LGEADSDWAS
+2017 GEEEDSGSAAQ
-2027 RLGMCNREI
+2027 LGMCNREI

-2051 NLHDSEHLTWLTVNH
+2051 NLHDSEHLTWLIVNH
-2066 IQDLISLSH
+2066 IQDLINLSH

-2083 SAVHRNSAASGL
+2083 SAIHRNSAASGL
-2095 FIQAIQSRCD
+2095 FIQAIQSRCE
-2105 NLSTPTML
+2105 NLSTPTTL
-2113 RKTLQCLE
+2113 KKTLQCLE

-2136 DRLLH
+2136 DRLLG
-2141 TPFRVL
+2141 TPFRAL
-2147 ARRVDTLACR
+2147 ARMVDTLACR

-2164 ANTQSSVSQLPL
+2164 ANLQSSMAQLPV

-2184 YLQSSGLA
+2184 HLQNSGLA

-2198 YSLLDRFRLSTVP
+2198 YSLLDRFRLSTVQD
-2211 ESQSPAPPV
+2211 SLSPLPPV
-2220 TSHPLDGDGHM
+2220 TSHPLDGDGHTS
-2231 ALEAVNPDKD
+2231 LETVIPDKD
-2241 WYIRLVRSQ
+2241 WYLQLVRSQ
-2250 CWTRSDSALLEG
+2250 CWTKSDSALLEG
-2262 AELVHRIPAGELEAF
+2262 AELVNRIPAEDMNDF
-2277 MMNPE
+2277 MMSSE
-2282 FNISL
+2282 FNLSL
-2287 LAPCLSLGVRE
+2287 LAPCLSLGMSE
-2298 LSGGQGSPLFET
+2298 IATGQKSHLFEA
-2310 ARLVTLHRMSSV
+2310 ARGVTLDRVTSV
-2322 VQQLPATHQPYQ
+2322 VQQLPAVHQVFQ
-2334 PSFPPES
+2334 PFLPIEPT
-2341 SAYWSKLSDLFGD
+2341 AYWSKLNDLLGD
-2354 ATVYQ
+2354 AASYQ

-2373 VLSRVPSHLH
+2373 VVSKVPAHLH
-2383 LPPEKEEDVVKFV
+2383 LPPDKEGDIVKFV

-2406 LIHRQMPLSLD
+2406 LIHEQIPLSLD
-2417 LQAALDC
+2417 LQAGLDC
-2424 CCVALQLPGLWLV
+2424 CCLALQVPGLWGL
-2437 LSSLEFVT
+2437 LSSPEYVT

-2455 FALEAIAVQPGDQ
+2455 FILEAIAVQPGDQ
-2468 LLSPERRMNPAA
+2468 LLGPESRSDTPRAIRKEGEDSNIQNP
-2480 ALREDR
+2480 
-2486 ADADSAPPQYVTTA
+2486 SYITSA
-2500 CELVAEMVEALQSV
+2500 CEMVAEMVESLQSV
-2514 LAPGH
+2514 LALGH
-2519 RRNSNVPAFLTSVLK
+2519 KRNSTLPSFLTAVLK
-2534 NIVVSLAR
+2534 NIVISLAR

-2570 TALPEIPVEFLQE
+2570 TVFPEIPVEFLQE
-2583 KEVFK
+2583 KEILK

-2616 VTQPLSMEQEE
+2616 VTQPLVMEQEE
-2627 SQPEEDTERTQIHV
+2627 SPPEEDTERTQIHV

-2650 VLSAMA
+2650 VLSAMT

-2674 KPLKALDTRFGRKL
+2674 KPLKVLDTRFGRKL
-2688 SVIRGIVEQEVQAM
+2688 SMIRGIVEQEIQEM
-2702 VSKRDNI
+2702 VSQRENT
-2709 ATHHSYQAWDPV
+2709 ATHHSHQAWDPV
-2721 PSLAPATTGA
+2721 PSLLPATTGA
-2731 LISHDKLLLQINPER
+2731 LISHDKLLLQINSER

-2759 IHSVWLGNSITPLRE
+2759 IHSVWLGNNITPLRE

-2784 ADVPLPSSPPTSP
+2784 ADVPAPTSPPVSP

-2819 YSRWLL
+2819 YSRWIL
-2825 PSGSARKTPVILI
+2825 PSSTARKTPVILI

-2853 ERNQFEMMYSTLM
+2853 ERTQFEMMYLTLT

-2876 EILVQYLVPATC
+2876 EILIQYLVPATC
-2888 KAAAVLGMDKAVA
+2888 KAAAVLGMDKTVA
-2901 EPVSRLLESA
+2901 EPVSRLLEST

-2918 SRLGALH
+2918 SQIGALH
-2925 GVLYV
+2925 GILYV

-2945 VVSDYLLS
+2945 VVSEYLLS

-2958 AHCVNVHSQQHVL
+2958 AHCVNIHSQQHVL
-2971 LMCAT
+2971 VMCAT
-2976 AFYLIENYPLDV
+2976 AFYLMENYPLDV
-2988 GPEFSASIIQ
+2988 GPEFSASVIQ

-3009 ATPSAVFH
+3009 STPSIIYH
-3017 CVLRGLERLL
+3017 CALRGLERLL
-3027 LSEQLSRLDAESLVK
+3027 LSEQLSRLDTESLVK
-3042 LSVDRVNVHSPHR
+3042 LSVDRVNVQSPHR

-3069 GKEKVSPGRT
+3069 GKEKASPGRT
-3079 ADPNSSAPD
+3079 SDPSPATPD

-3160 FQTLHST
+3160 FQTLHSA

-3192 AMWSLSCFF
+3192 AMWSLSCFL
-3201 VSASTSPWVSAVL
+3201 VSASTSPWVSAIL
-3214 PHVIS
+3214 PHIIS
-3219 RMGKLEP
+3219 RMGKLEQ

-3237 DFYRHQIEEELDRR
+3237 DFYRHQIEEEFDHR

-3269 LLACLRGAHQGTTG
+3269 LLACLRNVHKVTTC

>member
-1 MATLEKLM
+1 M

-24 TVEGVAGRAGRGH
+24 QQPPPQAPPPPPPPPPQPPQPPPQGQPPPPPPLPGPAEEPLH
-37 RPMGER
+37 RP
-43 GPLLGVTL
+43 
-51 AWGVE
+51 
-56 GTEGTGAAGRVVVR
+56 
-70 GELPAPAERGGPQTG
+70 
-85 DGEGTPVLK
+85 
-94 VQIGHDLPRVLPGD
+94 
-108 RATHAQDFPGQ
+108 
-119 HPPHQTH
+119 
-126 RTLELSLPSV
+126 
-136 GLAVHRQLE
+136 
-145 GTCGVSLPLP
+145 
-155 PGTRSVHPPPGDPEC
+155 
-170 PPASRGPGV
+170 
-179 PTQGR
+179 
-184 RRLPCGQLWTP
+184 
-195 APDST
+195 
-200 GGSVCSWAAPA
+200 
-211 PLPPP
+211 
-216 GPGSWL
+216 
-222 IPSSET
+222 
-228 QTQRKKELLNTKKD
+228 KKELSATKKD
-242 RVNHCQTI
+242 RVNHCLTI

-262 PEFQKLLGIAVE
+262 PEFQKLLGIAME

-353 LPCLTRISK
+353 LPCLTRTSK
-362 RTEESVQESLAAAIP
+362 RPEESVQETLAAAVP

-407 PTIRRTA
+407 PTVRRTA
-414 ASSAVSVCQHS
+414 AGSAVSICQHS
-425 RRTQHF
+425 RRTQYF
-431 YSWLLS
+431 YNWLLN
-437 VLLGLLVPVG
+437 VLLGLLVPM
-447 GEPPT
+447 EEDHPT
-452 LLILGVLLALR
+452 LLILGVLLTLR
-463 YLVPLLQQQV
+463 CLVPLLQQQV

-483 VTRKETEVS
+483 VTRKEMEVS
-492 PSTEQLVQ
+492 PSAEQLVQ
-500 VYELIL
+500 VYELTL
-506 HYTQHPDHNVVT
+506 HHTQHQDHNVVT
-518 GALELLQQIFRTPPP
+518 GALELLQQLFRTPPP
-533 ELLQV
+533 ELLQA
-538 LTTVGGG
+538 LTTPGGLGQLTLVREEAGG
-545 RRLGA
+545 RG
-550 ARDEPGCRSRSGS
+550 RSGS
-563 IVELIAGGGSSCSPV
+563 IVELLGAFSAK
-578 LSRKQKGK
+578 LSGMLLYYLLGK

-611 ASVKGEVAGEL
+611 ASVKSEIGGEL
-622 AASSG
+622 AASSSG
-627 VSTPGSTSSAAD
+627 VSTPG

-651 SQHTLQS
+651 SQHTLQADS
-658 DPVDLAS
+658 VDLS
-665 CDLASAATDGDEED
+665 GCDLTSAATDGDEED
-679 ILSHSSSQIS
+679 ILSHSSSQFS

-724 TPSDSSEIVLDSADS
+724 TPSDSSEIVLDGADS
-739 QYSGMQMEHLQD
+739 QYLGVQIGQPQEED
-751 EEEDA
+751 EEEA
-756 AGVLT
+756 AGVLSGEVS
-761 DEASVALPHAH
+761 DVFRNSSLALQQAH
-772 ALRNAGHSRQSSDSS
+772 LLERMGHSRQPSDSS
-787 VERLLPKEEAAE
+787 VDKFVSKDEVAEA
-799 LGDPESKPCRIKG
+799 GDPESKPCRIKG
-812 DIGQF
+812 DIGQPN
-817 TDDDAAPL
+817 DDDSAPL
-825 VHCVRLLAASFLL
+825 VHCVRLLSASFLL
-838 TGEKNAL
+838 TGEKKAL
-845 VPDRDARVSVKAL
+845 VPDRDVRVSVKAL
-858 AVSCVGAAV
+858 ALSCIGAAV

-873 FFSKLYKSPLDP
+873 FFSKLYKVPLSTM
-885 VEYPEEQY
+885 ESTEEQY
-893 VSDILNYIDHGDPQI
+893 VSDILNYIDHGDPQV

-916 GTLVHSILTRS
+916 GTLVYSILSRS
-927 RFHVSDW
+927 RLRVGDW
-934 LGAMRGLT
+934 LGTIRALT
-942 GNTFSLVDCVPLL
+942 GNTFSLVDCIPLL

-970 CTAVRLC
+970 CTAVRHC
-977 VMSLCSSSYSELG
+977 VLSLCSSSYSDLG
-990 LQLIIDALP
+990 LQLLIDMLP
-999 LRSSSYWLV
+999 LKNSSYWLV

-1025 FLESRAE
+1025 FLEAKAE
-1032 KLHRGAH
+1032 SLHRGAH
-1039 HYTGLL
+1039 HYTGFL

-1053 NVVISLLGDED
+1053 NVVIYLLGDED
-1064 SRVRHVAA
+1064 PRVRHVAA
-1072 ASLLRLVPKLFYKCD
+1072 TTLTRLVPKLFYKCD

-1109 MHEMQ
+1109 MHETQ
-1114 PPSHFSVSTM
+1114 PPSHFSVSTI

-1134 PSITDV
+1134 PSVTDV
-1140 TLENNLSRVIAAV
+1140 TMENNLSRVVAAV
-1153 SHQLVRSTTRALT
+1153 SHELITSTTRALT
-1166 FGCCEALCLL
+1166 FGCCEALCVL
-1176 STAFPVCV
+1176 SAAFPVCT

-1195 LGGADESR
+1195 LSASDESR
-1203 KSCTVGMV
+1203 KSCTVGMASM
-1211 TVILTLL
+1211 ILTLL

-1229 HQDALTLAGNLL
+1229 HQDALILAGNLL
-1241 AASAPRSLRSS
+1241 AASAPKSLRSS
-1252 WSTEEE
+1252 WASEEE
-1258 ASTAATRQEEAWP
+1258 GSSAATRQEEIWP
-1271 ALGDRSLVPMVE
+1271 ALGDRTLVPMVE

-1298 VLDDVAPGPAVK
+1298 VLDDVTPGPAIK

-1332 EAGEQVAVPLS
+1332 EPGEQTSTPMS
-1343 PKKGPEAGPASR
+1343 PKKGGEASTASR
-1355 QPDTPGPAT
+1355 QSDTSGPVTA
-1364 TSKSSTL
+1364 SKSSSL
-1371 GGFYHLP
+1371 GSFYHLP
-1378 SYLKL
+1378 SYLRL
-1383 YEVLKATHTNY
+1383 HDVLKATHANY
-1394 KVTLDLQ
+1394 KDPKFASHL
-1401 SSTEKF
+1401 SSQ
-1407 GSFLRSALDVLS
+1407 RS
-1419 QILELATLQDIGK
+1419 QG
-1432 CVEEILGY
+1432 CVEEVLGY

-1474 LSSNPSKSQGR
+1474 LSSNPSKSQCR

-1493 IRPGL
+1493 VRPGL

-1522 VQAEQDHDTSGWFD
+1522 VQADQEHDASGWFD
-1536 VLQKVSSQLKTNLT
+1536 VLQKVSAQLKTNLT
-1550 GVTKNRADKNAIH
+1550 SVTKNRADKNAIH

-1585 VQLQRQVLD
+1585 VQLQKQVLD

-1639 NVFFFLVLLSY
+1639 NIFFFLVLLSY

-1696 RGANKADAGKELET
+1696 RGTNKADAGKELET

-1719 LRLIQHH
+1719 LRLIQYH

-1750 SRQVADVILPMLAK
+1750 SRQVADIILPMLAK

-1798 SMFVTPSTM
+1798 SMFITPSTM

-1840 QELSFSAH
+1840 QELSFSPY
-1848 LLSCPVIN
+1848 LISCPVIN
-1856 RLREGSSSPAP
+1856 RLRDGDSNPTLGER
-1867 EGHSEGRHGKS
+1867 SEGKQVKN
-1878 LPEET
+1878 LPEDT

-1889 QLVGILLDDIVT
+1889 QLVGILLEDIVT
-1901 KQLRVDVSEQQ
+1901 KQLKVDMSEQQ

-1926 LVHIFKS
+1926 LIHIFKS
-1933 GMFRRMT
+1933 GMFRRIT
-1940 AAATRLFTSEAS
+1940 AAATRLFTSDGCE
-1952 DGSFYTLEGL
+1952 GSFYTLDSL
-1962 NAHVRAMV
+1962 NARVRAMV

-1980 CQLLLLVN
+1980 CQILLLIN
-1988 YTDYRWWAEV
+1988 HTDHRWWAEV

-2006 LSSTKLLSPQA
+2006 LSCTKSLNPQISA
-2017 LGEADSDWAS
+2017 EEDSGSAAQ
-2027 RLGMCNREI
+2027 LGMCNREI

-2051 NLHDSEHLTWLTVNH
+2051 NLHDSEHLTWLIVNH

-2083 SAVHRNSAASGL
+2083 SAIHRNSAASGL
-2095 FIQAIQSRCD
+2095 FIQAIQSRCE
-2105 NLSTPTML
+2105 NLSTPTTL
-2113 RKTLQCLE
+2113 KKTLQCLE

-2136 DRLLH
+2136 DRLLG
-2141 TPFRVL
+2141 TPFRAL
-2147 ARRVDTLACR
+2147 ARMVDTLACR

-2164 ANTQSSVSQLPL
+2164 ANLQSSMAQLPE

-2184 YLQSSGLA
+2184 HLQNTGLA

-2198 YSLLDRFRLSTVP
+2198 YSLLDRFRLSTVQD
-2211 ESQSPAPPV
+2211 SLSPLPPV
-2220 TSHPLDGDGHM
+2220 TSHPLDGDGHTS
-2231 ALEAVNPDKD
+2231 LETVNPDKD
-2241 WYIRLVRSQ
+2241 WYLQLVRSQ

-2262 AELVHRIPAGELEAF
+2262 AELVNRIPAEDMSDF
-2277 MMNPE
+2277 MMSSE
-2282 FNISL
+2282 FNLSL
-2287 LAPCLSLGVRE
+2287 LAPCLSLGMSE
-2298 LSGGQGSPLFET
+2298 IANGQKSPLFEA
-2310 ARLVTLHRMSSV
+2310 ARRVTLDRVTNV
-2322 VQQLPATHQPYQ
+2322 VQQLPAVHQVFQ
-2334 PSFPPES
+2334 PFLPTEPT
-2341 SAYWSKLSDLFGD
+2341 AYWSKLNDLFGD
-2354 ATVYQ
+2354 TTSYQ

-2373 VLSRVPSHLH
+2373 VLSKVPAPLH
-2383 LPPEKEEDVVKFV
+2383 LPPEKEGHTVKFV

-2406 LIHRQMPLSLD
+2406 LIHEQIPLSLD
-2417 LQAALDC
+2417 LQAGLDC
-2424 CCVALQLPGLWLV
+2424 CCLALQVPGLWGV
-2437 LSSLEFVT
+2437 LSSPEYVT
-2445 HACSLIHCVR
+2445 HTCSLIHCVR
-2455 FALEAIAVQPGDQ
+2455 FILEAIAVQPGDQ
-2468 LLSPERRMNPAA
+2468 LLGPESRSHTP
-2480 ALREDR
+2480 R
-2486 ADADSAPPQYVTTA
+2486 AVRKEEVDSDIQNLSHITSA
-2500 CELVAEMVEALQSV
+2500 CEMVADMVESLQSV
-2514 LAPGH
+2514 LALGH
-2519 RRNSNVPAFLTSVLK
+2519 KRNSTLPSFLTAVLK

-2570 TALPEIPVEFLQE
+2570 TVFPEIPVEFLQE
-2583 KEVFK
+2583 KEVLK

-2616 VTQPLSMEQEE
+2616 VTQPLVMEQEE
-2627 SQPEEDTERTQIHV
+2627 SPPEEDTERTQIHV

-2688 SVIRGIVEQEVQAM
+2688 SMIRGIVEQEIQEM
-2702 VSKRDNI
+2702 VSQRENT
-2709 ATHHSYQAWDPV
+2709 ATHHSHQAWDPV
-2721 PSLAPATTGA
+2721 PSLLPATTGA
-2731 LISHDKLLLQINPER
+2731 LISHDKLLLQINSER
-2746 ELGNMS
+2746 EPGNMS

-2759 IHSVWLGNSITPLRE
+2759 IHSVWLGNNITPLRE

-2784 ADVPLPSSPPTSP
+2784 ADAPAPTSPPVSP

-2819 YSRWLL
+2819 YSRWIL
-2825 PSGSARKTPVILI
+2825 PSSAARRTPVILI

-2853 ERNQFEMMYSTLM
+2853 ERTQFEMMYLTLT

-2876 EILVQYLVPATC
+2876 EILIQYLVPATC
-2888 KAAAVLGMDKAVA
+2888 KAAAVLGMDKTVA
-2901 EPVSRLLESA
+2901 EPVSRLLEST
-2911 LRSSHLP
+2911 LRSTHLP
-2918 SRLGALH
+2918 SQIGALH
-2925 GVLYV
+2925 GILYV
-2930 LECDLLDDTAKQLIP
+2930 LECDLLDDTVKQLIP

-2958 AHCVNVHSQQHVL
+2958 AHCVNIHSQQHVL
-2971 LMCAT
+2971 VMCAT
-2976 AFYLIENYPLDV
+2976 AFYLMENYPLDV
-2988 GPEFSASIIQ
+2988 GPEFSASVIQ

-3009 ATPSAVFH
+3009 STPSIIYH
-3017 CVLRGLERLL
+3017 CALRGLERLL
-3027 LSEQLSRLDAESLVK
+3027 LSEQLSRLDTESLVK
-3042 LSVDRVNVHSPHR
+3042 LSVDRVNVQSPHR

-3069 GKEKVSPGRT
+3069 GKEKASPGR
-3079 ADPNSSAPD
+3079 ASDPSPATPD

-3160 FQTLHST
+3160 FQTLHSA

-3192 AMWSLSCFF
+3192 AMWSLSCFL
-3201 VSASTSPWVSAVL
+3201 VSASTSPWVSAIL

-3219 RMGKLEP
+3219 RMGKLEQ

-3237 DFYRHQIEEELDRR
+3237 DFYRHQIEEEFDRR

-3269 LLACLRGAHQGTTG
+3269 LLACLQNVHKVTAC

>member
-24 TVEGVAGRAGRGH
+24 QPPPPPQPPQPPQPPPQAQPPPQPPPPPPPLGPAAAEEPLH
-37 RPMGER
+37 RP
-43 GPLLGVTL
+43 
-51 AWGVE
+51 
-56 GTEGTGAAGRVVVR
+56 
-70 GELPAPAERGGPQTG
+70 
-85 DGEGTPVLK
+85 
-94 VQIGHDLPRVLPGD
+94 
-108 RATHAQDFPGQ
+108 
-119 HPPHQTH
+119 
-126 RTLELSLPSV
+126 
-136 GLAVHRQLE
+136 
-145 GTCGVSLPLP
+145 
-155 PGTRSVHPPPGDPEC
+155 
-170 PPASRGPGV
+170 
-179 PTQGR
+179 
-184 RRLPCGQLWTP
+184 
-195 APDST
+195 
-200 GGSVCSWAAPA
+200 
-211 PLPPP
+211 
-216 GPGSWL
+216 
-222 IPSSET
+222 
-228 QTQRKKELLNTKKD
+228 KKELSATKKD
-242 RVNHCQTI
+242 RVHHCLTI

-262 PEFQKLLGIAVE
+262 PEFQKLLGIAME

-353 LPCLTRISK
+353 LPCLTRTSK
-362 RTEESVQESLAAAIP
+362 RPEESVQETLAAAIP

-407 PTIRRTA
+407 PTVRRTA
-414 ASSAVSVCQHS
+414 AGSVVSICQHS
-425 RRTQHF
+425 RRTQYF

-437 VLLGLLVPVG
+437 VLLGLLVPVE
-447 GEPPT
+447 GEHPT

-483 VTRKETEVS
+483 VTRKEMEVS

-500 VYELIL
+500 VYELTL
-506 HYTQHPDHNVVT
+506 HYTQHQDHNVVT
-518 GALELLQQIFRTPPP
+518 GALELLQQLLRTPPP
-533 ELLQV
+533 ELLRA
-538 LTTVGGG
+538 LTTAGGV
-545 RRLGA
+545 RQLSA
-550 ARDEPGCRSRSGS
+550 SKDEPGGRSRSGS

-586 VLLGEEEALEDD
+586 VLFGEAAPLEDD
-598 SESRSDVSSSAFA
+598 SEPRSEGSSPAFS
-611 ASVKGEVAGEL
+611 ASVKGEVGGEL

-627 VSTPGSTSSAAD
+627 VSTPGSASSAAD

-651 SQHTLQS
+651 SQHTLQT
-658 DPVDLAS
+658 DAVDLAA
-665 CDLASAATDGDEED
+665 CDLTSAATDGDEED
-679 ILSHSSSQIS
+679 ILSHSSSQMS

-724 TPSDSSEIVLDSADS
+724 TPSDSSEIVLDGTDS
-739 QYSGMQMEHLQD
+739 QCPGMQVGQTQD
-751 EEEDA
+751 EDEDA
-756 AGVLT
+756 TAVLP
-761 DEASVALPHAH
+761 DADAEAFRSSSIALQQAH
-772 ALRNAGHSRQSSDSS
+772 LLKSMGHCRQSSDSS
-787 VERLLPKEEAAE
+787 VDKFVSREEAAE
-799 LGDPESKPCRIKG
+799 PGDPENKPCRVKG
-812 DIGQF
+812 DIGQS
-817 TDDDAAPL
+817 TDEDSAPL
-825 VHCVRLLAASFLL
+825 VHCVRLLSASFLL

-845 VPDRDARVSVKAL
+845 VPDRDVRVSVKAL
-858 AVSCVGAAV
+858 ALSCIGAAV

-873 FFSKLYKSPLDP
+873 FFSKLYRAPLDT

-893 VSDILNYIDHGDPQI
+893 VSDVLNYVDHGDPQV

-916 GTLVHSILTRS
+916 GTLICSVLGRC
-927 RFHVSDW
+927 RFHVAGW
-934 LGAMRGLT
+934 MGAVRART
-942 GNTFSLVDCVPLL
+942 GNTFSLADCIPLL

-970 CTAVRLC
+970 CAAVRLC
-977 VMSLCSSSYSELG
+977 VMSLCSSSYSAWG
-990 LQLIIDALP
+990 LQLITDLLA

-1013 ETLAEIDFRLVS
+1013 ETVAEIDFRLVS
-1025 FLESRAE
+1025 FLEAKAE
-1032 KLHRGAH
+1032 SLHRGAH

-1045 KLQERVLN
+1045 KLQERVLS
-1053 NVVISLLGDED
+1053 NVVIHLLGDED
-1064 SRVRHVAA
+1064 PRVRHVAA
-1072 ASLLRLVPKLFYKCD
+1072 ASLMRLVPKLFYKCD

-1100 QSSVYLKLL
+1100 QSSVYLTLL
-1109 MHEMQ
+1109 MHETQ
-1114 PPSHFSVSTM
+1114 PPSHFSVSAV
-1124 TRIYRGYSLL
+1124 TRIYRGYNLL

-1153 SHQLVRSTTRALT
+1153 SHELITSTTRALT

-1176 STAFPVCV
+1176 STAFPVCI

-1195 LGGADESR
+1195 LSASDESR

-1211 TVILTLL
+1211 SMILTLL

-1229 HQDALTLAGNLL
+1229 HQDALILAGNLL

-1252 WSTEEE
+1252 WASEDE
-1258 ASTAATRQEEAWP
+1258 ASTAATKQEEAWP
-1271 ALGDRSLVPMVE
+1271 ALGDRTLVPMVE

-1332 EAGEQVAVPLS
+1332 EPGEQASVPVS
-1343 PKKGPEAGPASR
+1343 PKKGSEASPASR
-1355 QPDTPGPAT
+1355 PPETSGPVAT
-1364 TSKSSTL
+1364 NKSSSL
-1371 GGFYHLP
+1371 GSFCHLP

-1383 YEVLKATHTNY
+1383 HDVLKATHANY

-1401 SSTEKF
+1401 SSSEKF
-1407 GSFLRSALDVLS
+1407 GGFLRSALDVLS

-1467 LASQFDG
+1467 LASQLDG
-1474 LSSNPSKSQGR
+1474 LSSHASKSQGR

-1493 IRPGL
+1493 ARPGL

-1505 PYTHFTQAL
+1505 PYTLFTQAL
-1514 ADASLRNM
+1514 ADASLRNAA
-1522 VQAEQDHDTSGWFD
+1522 QAEQDQDTAGWFD
-1536 VLQKVSSQLKTNLT
+1536 VLQKVSTQLKTNLT
-1550 GVTKNRADKNAIH
+1550 SVTKNRADKNAIH

-1585 VQLQRQVLD
+1585 VQLQKQVLD

-1639 NVFFFLVLLSY
+1639 NIFFFLVLLSY

-1696 RGANKADAGKELET
+1696 RGTNKADAGKELET

-1719 LRLIQHH
+1719 LRLIQYH
-1726 QVLEMFILVLQQCHK
+1726 QVLEMFTLVLRQCHK
-1741 ENEDKWKRL
+1741 ESEDRWKRL

-1798 SMFVTPSTM
+1798 SMFVTPDTL
-1807 ASVSTVQLWISGI
+1807 AAVSTVQLWVSGI

-1840 QELSFSAH
+1840 QELSFSPY
-1848 LLSCPVIN
+1848 LVSCPTIS
-1856 RLREGSSSPAP
+1856 RLRDGDSTSALE
-1867 EGHSEGRHGKS
+1867 EHTEGRQMKN

-1883 FSRFLL
+1883 FARFLL
-1889 QLVGILLDDIVT
+1889 QLVGVLLEDIVT
-1901 KQLRVDVSEQQ
+1901 KQLRVEVSEQQ
-1912 HTFYCQELGTLLMC
+1912 QTFYCQELGTLLMC
-1926 LVHIFKS
+1926 LIHIFKS
-1933 GMFRRMT
+1933 GAQKPAAQMEAGGAGSGLTVSITLPRAGLGLACGHREAPCCSPCRPVAPSPALSHRPADACPAAGSIPAPLLPSCRPSSLPGTFRRIT
-1940 AAATRLFTSEAS
+1940 AAASRLLR
-1952 DGSFYTLEGL
+1952 DGADGGFYGLESL
-1962 NAHVRAMV
+1962 NAWVRSMV

-1980 CQLLLLVN
+1980 CQILLLVSH
-1988 YTDYRWWAEV
+1988 TDYRWWAEV
-1998 QQTPKRHS
+1998 QQTPKRRS
-2006 LSSTKLLSPQA
+2006 LSSTKSLSPETS
-2017 LGEADSDWAS
+2017 GEDEDPDVAS
-2027 RLGMCNREI
+2027 KLGMCNREI

-2051 NLHDSEHLTWLTVNH
+2051 NLHDSEHLTWLIVNH
-2066 IQDLISLSH
+2066 IQDLINLSH

-2083 SAVHRNSAASGL
+2083 SAIHRNSAASGL
-2095 FIQAIQSRCD
+2095 FIQAIQSRCE

-2113 RKTLQCLE
+2113 KRTLQCLE
-2121 GIHLSQSGAVLTLYV
+2121 GIHLSQSGAVLMLYV
-2136 DRLLH
+2136 DKLLC

-2147 ARRVDTLACR
+2147 ARMVDTLACR

-2164 ANTQSSVSQLPL
+2164 ANLQSSTAQLPA
-2176 EELNRIQE
+2176 EELIRIQE
-2184 YLQSSGLA
+2184 HLQSSGLA

-2198 YSLLDRFRLSTVP
+2198 YSLLDRLRLATAPGSHGPT
-2211 ESQSPAPPV
+2211 PPV
-2220 TSHPLDGDGHM
+2220 TSHPLDGDGPL

-2241 WYIRLVRSQ
+2241 WYVQLVKAQ

-2262 AELVHRIPAGELEAF
+2262 AELVSRIPAGDLGAF
-2277 MMNPE
+2277 MMHSE
-2282 FNISL
+2282 FNLSL
-2287 LAPCLSLGVRE
+2287 LAPCLGLGMRE
-2298 LSGGQGSPLFET
+2298 ISGGQESPLFEAART
-2310 ARLVTLHRMSSV
+2310 ATLDRVTVV
-2322 VQQLPATHQPYQ
+2322 VQQLPAVHEAFQPFLPTQ
-2334 PSFPPES
+2334 P
-2341 SAYWSKLSDLFGD
+2341 SAYWSKLDDLFGD
-2354 ATVYQ
+2354 AALYRT
-2359 SLTTLARALAQYLV
+2359 LTTLARALAQYLLV
-2373 VLSRVPSHLH
+2373 FSKLPSHLH
-2383 LPPEKEEDVVKFV
+2383 LPPEKERDTVKFM

-2406 LIHRQMPLSLD
+2406 LIHARVPLSLD
-2417 LQAALDC
+2417 LQAGLDC
-2424 CCVALQLPGLWLV
+2424 CCLALQLPGLW
-2437 LSSLEFVT
+2437 SLLAAPDMVT
-2445 HACSLIHCVR
+2445 YACSLIHCVR
-2455 FALEAIAVQPGDQ
+2455 FILEAIVVQPGDQ
-2468 LLSPERRMNPAA
+2468 LLSPERRTSTPKPA
-2480 ALREDR
+2480 REDSV
-2486 ADADSAPPQYVTTA
+2486 DSDTQNPQYITA
-2500 CELVAEMVEALQSV
+2500 ACGMVAEMVECLPSV
-2514 LAPGH
+2514 LALGH
-2519 RRNSNVPAFLTSVLK
+2519 KRNSHTPAFLTPVLR
-2534 NIVVSLAR
+2534 NIVISLAR

-2570 TALPEIPVEFLQE
+2570 TVFPEIPVEFLQE
-2583 KEVFK
+2583 KEVFR

-2616 VTQPLSMEQEE
+2616 VTQPLMMEQEE
-2627 SQPEEDTERTQIHV
+2627 SPPEEDVERTQIHV

-2650 VLSAMA
+2650 VLSAMT

-2688 SVIRGIVEQEVQAM
+2688 SIIRGIVEQEIQAM
-2702 VSKRDNI
+2702 VSRRENA
-2709 ATHHSYQAWDPV
+2709 ATHHLYQAWDPV

-2731 LISHDKLLLQINPER
+2731 LISHDKLLLQLNPER
-2746 ELGNMS
+2746 ELGDMS

-2774 EEWDEEEEEE
+2774 EEWDEEEEETE
-2784 ADVPLPSSPPTSP
+2784 APAPSSPPTSP
-2797 VNSRKHRAGVDIHS
+2797 INSRKHRAGVDIHS

-2819 YSRWLL
+2819 YSRWIL
-2825 PSGSARKTPVILI
+2825 PSSSARRTPVTLI

-2853 ERNQFEMMYSTLM
+2853 ERSQFETMYLTLT
-2866 ELRRVHPSED
+2866 ELRKVHPSED
-2876 EILVQYLVPATC
+2876 EILLQYLVPATC

-2918 SRLGALH
+2918 STMGALH

-2930 LECDLLDDTAKQLIP
+2930 LECDLLDDTAKQLVP
-2945 VVSDYLLS
+2945 VVTDYLLS
-2953 NLKGI
+2953 NLQG
-2958 AHCVNVHSQQHVL
+2958 
-2971 LMCAT
+2971 
-2976 AFYLIENYPLDV
+2976 
-2988 GPEFSASIIQ
+2988 
-2998 MCGVMLSGSEE
+2998 
-3009 ATPSAVFH
+3009 
-3017 CVLRGLERLL
+3017 
-3027 LSEQLSRLDAESLVK
+3027 
-3042 LSVDRVNVHSPHR
+3042 R
-3055 AMAAL
+3055 A
-3060 GLMLTCMYT
+3060 
-3069 GKEKVSPGRT
+3069 
-3079 ADPNSSAPD
+3079 
-3088 SESVIVAMERVSVL
+3088 
-3102 FDRIRK
+3102 
-3108 GFPCEARVVARI
+3108 
-3120 LPQFLDDFFPP
+3120 Q
-3131 QDVMNKVIGEFL
+3131 
-3143 SNQQPYP
+3143 
-3150 QFMATVVYKV
+3150 
-3160 FQTLHST
+3160 
-3167 GQSSMVRDWVML
+3167 
-3179 SLSNF
+3179 
-3184 TQRTPVAM
+3184 
-3192 AMWSLSCFF
+3192 
-3201 VSASTSPWVSAVL
+3201 
-3214 PHVIS
+3214 
-3219 RMGKLEP
+3219 
-3226 VDVNLFCLVAT
+3226 
-3237 DFYRHQIEEELDRR
+3237 
-3251 AFQSVFE
+3251 
-3258 VVAAPGSPYHR
+3258 
-3269 LLACLRGAHQGTTG
+3269 

>member
-1 MATLEKLM
+1 MSPSYRT
-9 KAFESLKSFQQQQQQ
+9 
-24 TVEGVAGRAGRGH
+24 
-37 RPMGER
+37 
-43 GPLLGVTL
+43 
-51 AWGVE
+51 
-56 GTEGTGAAGRVVVR
+56 
-70 GELPAPAERGGPQTG
+70 
-85 DGEGTPVLK
+85 
-94 VQIGHDLPRVLPGD
+94 RVL
-108 RATHAQDFPGQ
+108 FPEVLG
-119 HPPHQTH
+119 
-126 RTLELSLPSV
+126 LP
-136 GLAVHRQLE
+136 
-145 GTCGVSLPLP
+145 
-155 PGTRSVHPPPGDPEC
+155 
-170 PPASRGPGV
+170 
-179 PTQGR
+179 
-184 RRLPCGQLWTP
+184 
-195 APDST
+195 
-200 GGSVCSWAAPA
+200 
-211 PLPPP
+211 
-216 GPGSWL
+216 
-222 IPSSET
+222 
-228 QTQRKKELLNTKKD
+228 QRKKELSATKKD
-242 RVNHCQTI
+242 RVNHCLTI

-262 PEFQKLLGIAVE
+262 PEFQKLLGIAME

-353 LPCLTRISK
+353 LPCLTRTSK
-362 RTEESVQESLAAAIP
+362 RPEESVQETLAAAVP
-377 KIMASFG
+377 KIMAAFG

-401 NLKSSS
+401 NLKSNS
-407 PTIRRTA
+407 PTARRTA
-414 ASSAVSVCQHS
+414 AGSAVSICQHS
-425 RRTQHF
+425 RRAQYF

-437 VLLGLLVPVG
+437 VLLGLLAPVE
-447 GEPPT
+447 GEHPT

-473 KDTSLKGSFG
+473 KDTSLRGSFG
-483 VTRKETEVS
+483 VTRKEMEVS

-500 VYELIL
+500 VYELTL
-506 HYTQHPDHNVVT
+506 HYTQHQDHNVVT
-518 GALELLQQIFRTPPP
+518 GALELLQQLLRTPPP
-533 ELLQV
+533 ELLRA
-538 LTTVGGG
+538 LTTAGGI
-545 RRLGA
+545 RQLA
-550 ARDEPGCRSRSGS
+550 AAKDEPGGRSRSGS

-586 VLLGEEEALEDD
+586 VLFGEAAPLEDD
-598 SESRSDVSSSAFA
+598 SESRSEGSSPAFS
-611 ASVKGEVAGEL
+611 ASVKGEVGGEL

-639 SVGHDIITEQPR
+639 SAGHDIITEQPR
-651 SQHTLQS
+651 SQHTLQTDS
-658 DPVDLAS
+658 VDLAA
-665 CDLASAATDGDEED
+665 CDLTSTATDGDEED
-679 ILSHSSSQIS
+679 ILSHSSSQMS

-724 TPSDSSEIVLDSADS
+724 TPSDSSEIVLDGAES
-739 QYSGMQMEHLQD
+739 QYPGMQAGPTQD
-751 EEEDA
+751 EDEDA
-756 AGVLT
+756 A
-761 DEASVALPHAH
+761 AALPDEDTEAFRNSSIALQQAH
-772 ALRNAGHSRQSSDSS
+772 LLKSMGHSRQASDSS
-787 VERLLPKEEAAE
+787 VDKFVSREEAAE
-799 LGDPESKPCRIKG
+799 PGDPENKPCRIKG
-812 DIGQF
+812 DIGQS
-817 TDDDAAPL
+817 TDEDSAPL
-825 VHCVRLLAASFLL
+825 VHCVRLLSASFLL

-845 VPDRDARVSVKAL
+845 VPDRDVRVSVKAL
-858 AVSCVGAAV
+858 ALSCVGAAV

-873 FFSKLYKSPLDP
+873 FFSKLYRAPLDT
-885 VEYPEEQY
+885 VEYPGEQH
-893 VSDILNYIDHGDPQI
+893 VSDVLNYIEHGDPQV

-916 GTLVHSILTRS
+916 GTLVCSALRRC
-927 RFHVSDW
+927 RFHVAAW
-934 LGAMRGLT
+934 MGAVRART
-942 GNTFSLVDCVPLL
+942 GNTLSLADCIPLL

-970 CTAVRLC
+970 CAAVRLC
-977 VMSLCSSSYSELG
+977 VMSLCSSSYSAWG
-990 LQLIIDALP
+990 LQLITDLLA

-1013 ETLAEIDFRLVS
+1013 ETVAEIDFRLVS
-1025 FLESRAE
+1025 FLEAKAE
-1032 KLHRGAH
+1032 TLHRGAH

-1053 NVVISLLGDED
+1053 SVVIYLLGDED
-1064 SRVRHVAA
+1064 PRVRHVAA
-1072 ASLLRLVPKLFYKCD
+1072 ASLMRLVPKLFYKCD

-1100 QSSVYLKLL
+1100 QSSVYLTLL
-1109 MHEMQ
+1109 MHETQ
-1114 PPSHFSVSTM
+1114 PPSHFSVSTV
-1124 TRIYRGYSLL
+1124 TRIYRGYNLL

-1153 SHQLVRSTTRALT
+1153 SHELITSTTRALT

-1176 STAFPVCV
+1176 STAFPVCI

-1195 LGGADESR
+1195 LSASDESR

-1211 TVILTLL
+1211 TMILTLL

-1229 HQDALTLAGNLL
+1229 HQDALILAGNLL

-1252 WSTEEE
+1252 WTSEDE
-1258 ASTAATRQEEAWP
+1258 ASAAATKQEEVWP
-1271 ALGDRSLVPMVE
+1271 ALGDRTLVPMVE

-1298 VLDDVAPGPAVK
+1298 VLDEVAPGPAVK

-1332 EAGEQVAVPLS
+1332 EPGEQASVPVS
-1343 PKKGPEAGPASR
+1343 PKKGGEASPASR
-1355 QPDTPGPAT
+1355 PPETSGPVAAN
-1364 TSKSSTL
+1364 KSSSL
-1371 GGFYHLP
+1371 GSFCHLP

-1383 YEVLKATHTNY
+1383 HDVLKATHANY

-1401 SSTEKF
+1401 SSSEKF
-1407 GSFLRSALDVLS
+1407 GGFLRSALDVLS

-1467 LASQFDG
+1467 LASQFDS
-1474 LSSNPSKSQGR
+1474 LSSHPSKSQGR

-1493 IRPGL
+1493 ARPGL

-1514 ADASLRNM
+1514 ADASLRNV
-1522 VQAEQDHDTSGWFD
+1522 VQAEQDQDTSGWFD

-1550 GVTKNRADKNAIH
+1550 SVTKNRADKNAIH

-1585 VQLQRQVLD
+1585 VQLQKQVLD

-1639 NVFFFLVLLSY
+1639 NIFFFLVLLSY

-1696 RGANKADAGKELET
+1696 RGTNKADAGKELET

-1719 LRLIQHH
+1719 LRLIQYH
-1726 QVLEMFILVLQQCHK
+1726 QVLEMFTLVLRQCHK
-1741 ENEDKWKRL
+1741 ESEDKWKRL

-1798 SMFVTPSTM
+1798 SMFVTPDTLG
-1807 ASVSTVQLWISGI
+1807 SVSAVQLWVSGI

-1840 QELSFSAH
+1840 QELSFSPH
-1848 LLSCPVIN
+1848 LVSCPTIS
-1856 RLREGSSSPAP
+1856 RLRDGDSTSALE
-1867 EGHSEGRHGKS
+1867 EHSEGRQTKS

-1883 FSRFLL
+1883 FARFLL
-1889 QLVGILLDDIVT
+1889 QLVGILLEDIVT
-1901 KQLRVDVSEQQ
+1901 KQLRVEMSEQQ

-1926 LVHIFKS
+1926 LIHIFKS
-1933 GMFRRMT
+1933 GTFRRIT
-1940 AAATRLFTSEAS
+1940 AAASRLLT
-1952 DGSFYTLEGL
+1952 DGADGGFYSLESL
-1962 NAHVRAMV
+1962 NAWVRSMI

-1980 CQLLLLVN
+1980 CQILLLVSH
-1988 YTDYRWWAEV
+1988 TDYRWWAEV
-1998 QQTPKRHS
+1998 QQTPKRRS
-2006 LSSTKLLSPQA
+2006 LSSTKSLSPEMS
-2017 LGEADSDWAS
+2017 GEDEDPDVAS
-2027 RLGMCNREI
+2027 KLGMCNREI

-2051 NLHDSEHLTWLTVNH
+2051 NLHDSEHLTWLIVNH
-2066 IQDLISLSH
+2066 VQDLISLSR

-2083 SAVHRNSAASGL
+2083 SAVHRNPAASGL
-2095 FIQAIQSRCD
+2095 FIQAIQSRCE

-2113 RKTLQCLE
+2113 KRTLQCLE
-2121 GIHLSQSGAVLTLYV
+2121 GIHLSQSGAVLTLYA
-2136 DRLLH
+2136 DKLLC

-2147 ARRVDTLACR
+2147 ARMVDTLACR

-2164 ANTQSSVSQLPL
+2164 ANLQSSTAQLPA
-2176 EELNRIQE
+2176 EELIRIQE
-2184 YLQSSGLA
+2184 HLQSSGLG

-2198 YSLLDRFRLSTVP
+2198 YSLLDRLRLATAPGSRGPT
-2211 ESQSPAPPV
+2211 PPV
-2220 TSHPLDGDGHM
+2220 TSHPLDGDGPL

-2241 WYIRLVRSQ
+2241 WYVRLVKSQ

-2262 AELVHRIPAGELEAF
+2262 AELVSRIPAGDLGAF
-2277 MMNPE
+2277 MMHSE
-2282 FNISL
+2282 FNLSL
-2287 LAPCLSLGVRE
+2287 LAPCLGLGLRE
-2298 LSGGQGSPLFET
+2298 ISGGQRSPLFEAART
-2310 ARLVTLHRMSSV
+2310 ATLDRVSVV
-2322 VQQLPATHQPYQ
+2322 VQQLPAVHQAFQ
-2334 PSFPPES
+2334 PFLPVQPT
-2341 SAYWSKLSDLFGD
+2341 AYWSKLDDLFGD
-2354 ATVYQ
+2354 AALYRT
-2359 SLTTLARALAQYLV
+2359 LAALARALGQYLLV
-2373 VLSRVPSHLH
+2373 FSRLPSHLH
-2383 LPPEKEEDVVKFV
+2383 LPPEKERDTVKFV

-2406 LIHRQMPLSLD
+2406 LIHARVPLSLD
-2417 LQAALDC
+2417 LQAGLDC
-2424 CCVALQLPGLWLV
+2424 CCLALQLPGLW
-2437 LSSLEFVT
+2437 SLLAAPDMVT

-2455 FALEAIAVQPGDQ
+2455 FILEAIVVQPGDQ
-2468 LLSPERRMNPAA
+2468 LLSPERRTSTPKAAREDDVDSDTQNPQYIAA
-2480 ALREDR
+2480 A
-2486 ADADSAPPQYVTTA
+2486 
-2500 CELVAEMVEALQSV
+2500 CGMVAEMVECLPSV
-2514 LAPGH
+2514 LALGH
-2519 RRNSNVPAFLTSVLK
+2519 KRNSHTPAFLTPVLR
-2534 NIVVSLAR
+2534 NIIVSLAR

-2570 TALPEIPVEFLQE
+2570 TVFPEIPVEFLQE

-2616 VTQPLSMEQEE
+2616 VTQPLVMEQEE
-2627 SQPEEDTERTQIHV
+2627 SPPEEDTERTQIHV

-2650 VLSAMA
+2650 VLSAMT

-2688 SVIRGIVEQEVQAM
+2688 SIIRGIVEQEIQAM
-2702 VSKRDNI
+2702 VSRRENA
-2709 ATHHSYQAWDPV
+2709 ATHHLYQAWDPV

-2731 LISHDKLLLQINPER
+2731 LISHDKLLLQLNPER
-2746 ELGNMS
+2746 ELGDMS

-2784 ADVPLPSSPPTSP
+2784 AEAPAPPSPPTSP

-2819 YSRWLL
+2819 YSRWIL
-2825 PSGSARKTPVILI
+2825 PSSSARRTPVILI

-2853 ERNQFEMMYSTLM
+2853 ERNQFEMMYLTLT
-2866 ELRRVHPSED
+2866 ELRKVHPQED
-2876 EILVQYLVPATC
+2876 EILLQYLVPATC

-2918 SRLGALH
+2918 STLGALH

-2930 LECDLLDDTAKQLIP
+2930 LECDLLDDTAKQLVP

-2953 NLKGI
+2953 NLQGR

-2971 LMCAT
+2971 VMCAT

-2998 MCGVMLSGSEE
+2998 LCGVMLSGSEE
-3009 ATPSAVFH
+3009 ATPSVVYH

-3079 ADPNSSAPD
+3079 SEPSPAAPD

-3108 GFPCEARVVARI
+3108 GFPCEARVVARV

-3143 SNQQPYP
+3143 SSQQPYP
-3150 QFMATVVYKV
+3150 QFMATVVYQV
-3160 FQTLHST
+3160 FQTLHGA

-3184 TQRTPVAM
+3184 TQRSPVAM

-3201 VSASTSPWVSAVL
+3201 VSASTSPWVSAIL
-3214 PHVIS
+3214 PHVVS
-3219 RMGKLEP
+3219 RMGKLEQ
-3226 VDVNLFCLVAT
+3226 VDVSLFCLVAA

-3258 VVAAPGSPYHR
+3258 VVAAPGNPYHR
-3269 LLACLRGAHQGTTG
+3269 LLACLRSVHKAAAC

>member
-1 MATLEKLM
+1 M
-9 KAFESLKSFQQQQQQ
+9 
-24 TVEGVAGRAGRGH
+24 
-37 RPMGER
+37 
-43 GPLLGVTL
+43 
-51 AWGVE
+51 
-56 GTEGTGAAGRVVVR
+56 
-70 GELPAPAERGGPQTG
+70 
-85 DGEGTPVLK
+85 
-94 VQIGHDLPRVLPGD
+94 
-108 RATHAQDFPGQ
+108 
-119 HPPHQTH
+119 
-126 RTLELSLPSV
+126 
-136 GLAVHRQLE
+136 
-145 GTCGVSLPLP
+145 
-155 PGTRSVHPPPGDPEC
+155 
-170 PPASRGPGV
+170 
-179 PTQGR
+179 
-184 RRLPCGQLWTP
+184 
-195 APDST
+195 
-200 GGSVCSWAAPA
+200 
-211 PLPPP
+211 
-216 GPGSWL
+216 
-222 IPSSET
+222 
-228 QTQRKKELLNTKKD
+228 
-242 RVNHCQTI
+242 
-250 CENIVAQSLRNS
+250 
-262 PEFQKLLGIAVE
+262 E

-295 NKVIKALMDSNLPRL
+295 NRVIKALMDSNLPRL

-362 RTEESVQESLAAAIP
+362 RPEESVQETLAAAVP

-391 IKVLLKAFIA
+391 IKV
-401 NLKSSS
+401 
-407 PTIRRTA
+407 
-414 ASSAVSVCQHS
+414 
-425 RRTQHF
+425 
-431 YSWLLS
+431 
-437 VLLGLLVPVG
+437 
-447 GEPPT
+447 
-452 LLILGVLLALR
+452 
-463 YLVPLLQQQV
+463 
-473 KDTSLKGSFG
+473 
-483 VTRKETEVS
+483 
-492 PSTEQLVQ
+492 
-500 VYELIL
+500 YELTL
-506 HYTQHPDHNVVT
+506 QYTQHRDHNAVT
-518 GALELLQQIFRTPPP
+518 GALELLQQLLRTPPP
-533 ELLQV
+533 ELLQA
-538 LTTVGGG
+538 LSTPGGG
-545 RRLGA
+545 PFA
-550 ARDEPGCRSRSGS
+550 ATHRQPGCRSRSGS
-563 IVELIAGGGSSCSPV
+563 IVELLAGGGSSCSPV

-586 VLLGEEEALEDD
+586 VLFGEAAALEDD
-598 SESRSDVSSSAFA
+598 SESRSEGSSPAFT
-611 ASVKGEVAGEL
+611 ASVKGELGGEL

-627 VSTPGSTSSAAD
+627 VSTPGSASSATD

-651 SQHTLQS
+651 SQHTLQPDS
-658 DPVDLAS
+658 VDLTG

-696 MDLNDGTQASSPI
+696 MDLNDGTQASSPV

-724 TPSDSSEIVLDSADS
+724 TPSDSSEIVLDGADS
-739 QYSGMQMEHLQD
+739 QYSGMQIGQPQD
-751 EEEDA
+751 EDEEATGILPDEDVDA
-756 AGVLT
+756 FRSS
-761 DEASVALPHAH
+761 SVALQQAH
-772 ALRNAGHSRQSSDSS
+772 LLKSMGHSRQPSDSS
-787 VERLLPKEEAAE
+787 IDKLVSRDEAAE
-799 LGDPESKPCRIKG
+799 PGDQENKPCRIKG
-812 DIGQF
+812 DIGQS
-817 TDDDAAPL
+817 TDDDSVPL
-825 VHCVRLLAASFLL
+825 VHCVRLLSASFLL
-838 TGEKNAL
+838 TGEKNVL
-845 VPDRDARVSVKAL
+845 VPDRDVRVSVKAL
-858 AVSCVGAAV
+858 ALSCVGAAV

-873 FFSKLYKSPLDP
+873 FFSKLYKVPLDTM
-885 VEYPEEQY
+885 EYPEEQY
-893 VSDILNYIDHGDPQI
+893 VSDILNYIDHGDPQV
-908 RGATAILC
+908 RGATAVLC
-916 GTLVHSILTRS
+916 GTLISSILSRS
-927 RFHVSDW
+927 RFQVGDW
-934 LGAMRGLT
+934 MSTIRALT
-942 GNTFSLVDCVPLL
+942 GNTFSLVDCIPLL

-970 CTAVRLC
+970 CTAARHC

-990 LQLIIDALP
+990 LQLITDMLT
-999 LRSSSYWLV
+999 LRDSSYWLV

-1025 FLESRAE
+1025 FLEAKAE
-1032 KLHRGAH
+1032 NLHRGAH

-1045 KLQERVLN
+1045 KLQERVLHD
-1053 NVVISLLGDED
+1053 VVIYLLGDED
-1064 SRVRHVAA
+1064 PRVRHVAA
-1072 ASLLRLVPKLFYKCD
+1072 AALMRLVPKLFYKCD

-1109 MHEMQ
+1109 MHETQ
-1114 PPSHFSVSTM
+1114 PPSHFSVSTI
-1124 TRIYRGYSLL
+1124 TRIYRGYNLL
-1134 PSITDV
+1134 PSMTDITV
-1140 TLENNLSRVIAAV
+1140 ENNLSRVIAAV
-1153 SHQLVRSTTRALT
+1153 SRELVTSTTRALT

-1176 STAFPVCV
+1176 STTFPVCI

-1195 LGGADESR
+1195 LNTSDESR
-1203 KSCTVGMV
+1203 KSCTVGMA
-1211 TVILTLL
+1211 TMILTLL

-1229 HQDALTLAGNLL
+1229 HQDALVLAGNLL
-1241 AASAPRSLRSS
+1241 AASAPKSLRSS
-1252 WSTEEE
+1252 WTSEEE
-1258 ASTAATRQEEAWP
+1258 ANPTAAKQEEVWP
-1271 ALGDRSLVPMVE
+1271 ALGDRTLVPMVE

-1298 VLDDVAPGPAVK
+1298 VLDDVAPGPAMK

-1332 EAGEQVAVPLS
+1332 EPGEPASVPLS
-1343 PKKGPEAGPASR
+1343 PKKGSEASPASR
-1355 QPDTPGPAT
+1355 QSDAPGPVTAN
-1364 TSKSSTL
+1364 KSSSL
-1371 GGFYHLP
+1371 GSFCHLP

-1383 YEVLKATHTNY
+1383 HDVLKATHANY

-1401 SSTEKF
+1401 NSAEKF
-1407 GSFLRSALDVLS
+1407 GGFLRSALDVLS

-1440 LKSCFSREPMMATVC
+1440 LKSCFSREPVMATVC

-1493 IRPGL
+1493 VRPGL

-1536 VLQKVSSQLKTNLT
+1536 VLQKVSTQLKTNLT
-1550 GVTKNRADKNAIH
+1550 SATKNRADKNAIH

-1639 NVFFFLVLLSY
+1639 NIFFFLVLLSY

-1696 RGANKADAGKELET
+1696 RGTNKADAGKELET

-1719 LRLIQHH
+1719 LRLIQYH

-1750 SRQVADVILPMLAK
+1750 SRQIADVILPMLAK

-1798 SMFVTPSTM
+1798 SMFVTPDTM

-1840 QELSFSAH
+1840 QELSFSPY
-1848 LLSCPVIN
+1848 LISCPIID
-1856 RLREGSSSPAP
+1856 RLRDGDSTSTP
-1867 EGHSEGRHGKS
+1867 EEHNEGRQIKS

-1889 QLVGILLDDIVT
+1889 QLVGILLEDIVT
-1901 KQLRVDVSEQQ
+1901 KQLKVEMSEQQ

-1926 LVHIFKS
+1926 LIHIFKS
-1933 GMFRRMT
+1933 GMFRRIT
-1940 AAATRLFTSEAS
+1940 AAASRLFAADHA
-1952 DGSFYTLEGL
+1952 DGTFYDLERL
-1962 NAHVRAMV
+1962 NARVRTML

-1980 CQLLLLVN
+1980 CQILLLVSH
-1988 YTDYRWWAEV
+1988 TDYRWWAEV
-1998 QQTPKRHS
+1998 QQTPRRRS
-2006 LSSTKLLSPQA
+2006 LSSTKSLSPQMPGEEEDPDA
-2017 LGEADSDWAS
+2017 ACKLGV
-2027 RLGMCNREI
+2027 CNREI

-2051 NLHDSEHLTWLTVNH
+2051 NLHDSEHLTWLIVNH
-2066 IQDLISLSH
+2066 IQDLINLSH

-2095 FIQAIQSRCD
+2095 FIQAIQSRCE
-2105 NLSTPTML
+2105 NLSTPTTL
-2113 RKTLQCLE
+2113 KKTLQCLE
-2121 GIHLSQSGAVLTLYV
+2121 GIHLSQSGAVLILYV
-2136 DRLLH
+2136 DKLLC

-2147 ARRVDTLACR
+2147 ARMVDTLACR

-2164 ANTQSSVSQLPL
+2164 ANLQAYSSHATARNMYKMYELVIPCVPDMSASCTFLSAFATIKCTCHSFPPKRAQGGFDLFHVTHLLMCCCLLQSSTAQLPV
-2176 EELNRIQE
+2176 EELSRIQE

-2192 QRHQRL
+2192 HRHQRL
-2198 YSLLDRFRLSTVP
+2198 YSLLDRLRLATAPGSRGP
-2211 ESQSPAPPV
+2211 SPPV
-2220 TSHPLDGDGHM
+2220 TSHPLDGDGPL
-2231 ALEAVNPDKD
+2231 ALETMIPDKD
-2241 WYIRLVRSQ
+2241 WYLRLVKSQ

-2262 AELVHRIPAGELEAF
+2262 AELVNRIPPSDMSTF
-2277 MMNPE
+2277 MMNSE
-2282 FNISL
+2282 FNLSL
-2287 LAPCLSLGVRE
+2287 LAPCLGLGMRE
-2298 LSGGQGSPLFET
+2298 ISGGQRSPLFEA
-2310 ARLVTLHRMSSV
+2310 ARLATLDRVSGL
-2322 VQQLPATHQPYQ
+2322 VQQLPATHHVFQPFL
-2334 PSFPPES
+2334 PVEPT
-2341 SAYWSKLSDLFGD
+2341 AYWNKLNDLFGD
-2354 ATVYQ
+2354 AVLYR
-2359 SLTTLARALAQYLV
+2359 SLTTLARALAQYLLV
-2373 VLSRVPSHLH
+2373 FSKLPSHLH
-2383 LPPEKEEDVVKFV
+2383 LPPEKERDTVKFV
-2396 VMTLEALSWH
+2396 VMTLEALAWH
-2406 LIHRQMPLSLD
+2406 LIHEQIPLSLD
-2417 LQAALDC
+2417 LQAGLDC
-2424 CCVALQLPGLWLV
+2424 CCLALQLPSLWSV
-2437 LSSLEFVT
+2437 LSSPEMVT

-2455 FALEAIAVQPGDQ
+2455 FVLEAVVVQPGDQ
-2468 LLSPERRMNPAA
+2468 LLSPERRMNTTKAS
-2480 ALREDR
+2480 REDEV
-2486 ADADSAPPQYVTTA
+2486 DSNTQNPAYITA
-2500 CELVAEMVEALQSV
+2500 ACGMVAEMVESLPSV
-2514 LAPGH
+2514 LALGH
-2519 RRNSNVPAFLTSVLK
+2519 KRNSNTPAFLTLVLR
-2534 NIVVSLAR
+2534 NIIVSLAR

-2570 TALPEIPVEFLQE
+2570 TCFPEIPVEFLQE

-2588 EFIYRINTLGWTS
+2588 EFIYRINALGWTS

-2616 VTQPLSMEQEE
+2616 VTQPLVMEQEE
-2627 SQPEEDTERTQIHV
+2627 SPPEEDTERTQINV

-2650 VLSAMA
+2650 VLSAMT

-2688 SVIRGIVEQEVQAM
+2688 SIIRGIVEQEIQAM
-2702 VSKRDNI
+2702 VSKRENI
-2709 ATHHSYQAWDPV
+2709 ATHHLYQAWDPV
-2721 PSLAPATTGA
+2721 PSLSPATTGA

-2774 EEWDEEEEEE
+2774 EEWEEEEEEE
-2784 ADVPLPSSPPTSP
+2784 ADVPAPASPPTSP

-2819 YSRWLL
+2819 YSRWIL
-2825 PSGSARKTPVILI
+2825 PSGSARRTPIILI

-2853 ERNQFEMMYSTLM
+2853 ERTQFEMMYLTLT
-2866 ELRRVHPSED
+2866 ELRRVHPAED
-2876 EILVQYLVPATC
+2876 EILIQYLVPATC

-2901 EPVSRLLESA
+2901 EPVSRLLEST

-2918 SRLGALH
+2918 SKVGALH
-2925 GVLYV
+2925 GALYV
-2930 LECDLLDDTAKQLIP
+2930 LECDLLDETAKQLVP
-2945 VVSDYLLS
+2945 VISDYLLS
-2953 NLKGI
+2953 NLKGV
-2958 AHCVNVHSQQHVL
+2958 AHCVNIHSQQHVL
-2971 LMCAT
+2971 VMCAT

-3009 ATPSAVFH
+3009 ATPSIIYH

-3027 LSEQLSRLDAESLVK
+3027 LCEQLCRLDAESLVK

-3069 GKEKVSPGRT
+3069 GKEKISPGRT
-3079 ADPNSSAPD
+3079 SDPSPGAPD

-3102 FDRIRK
+3102 FDRVRK

-3160 FQTLHST
+3160 FQTLHTT

-3192 AMWSLSCFF
+3192 AVWSLSCFF
-3201 VSASTSPWVSAVL
+3201 ISASTSPWVSAVL

-3219 RMGKLEP
+3219 RMGKLEQ

-3258 VVAAPGSPYHR
+3258 VVAAPGNPYHR
-3269 LLACLRGAHQGTTG
+3269 LLTCLRNVHKVATC